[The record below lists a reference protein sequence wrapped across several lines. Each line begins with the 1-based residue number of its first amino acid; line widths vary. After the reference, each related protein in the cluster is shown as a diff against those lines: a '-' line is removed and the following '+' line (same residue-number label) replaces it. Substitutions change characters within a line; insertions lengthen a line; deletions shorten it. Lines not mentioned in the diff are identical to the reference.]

1 MEPTIVPILSN
12 EKAITIDYNLWG
24 SYIAQDLLK
33 NLPSSTYVLITDTN
47 LYDLYVPSFEKAF
60 NDVASSIKAESRL
73 LTYTIPPGETSKSR
87 TTKAEVEDWMLSEER
102 DPPLDT
108 KSVLLALGGGVI
120 GDMIGFVAATFK
132 RGIRFVQIPTS
143 LLAMVDSSIGGK
155 TAIDTP
161 AGKNLIGAFW
171 QPSKIYIDLNFLNT
185 LPTREFING
194 LAEVIKTAAISTT
207 AMSKTNE
214 SKGEYET
221 MKYKFEALEANVNV
235 LMAAI
240 KTKPEAND
248 HRLSRVR
255 EKLKDIVLGSVQV
268 KAHVVSADEREGGLR
283 NLLNFGHSIG
293 HGIEGLL
300 TPDILHGEC
309 VAIGMV
315 LEAELA
321 LHLGVL
327 SREAVA
333 RLRNCLAKY
342 ELPTSLKD
350 AVVRE
355 RSGHKHCSM
364 DQILSVMAV
373 DKKNQGKKKRIVLL
387 RGIGF
392 VHEQQ
397 ATVVA
402 DRDIRNVLSS
412 SVRILPSIPH
422 GVKVSCT
429 PPGSKSIS
437 NRALVL
443 AALGN
448 GECRI
453 RNLLHSVDT
462 EVMIEALKI
471 MKCASFSSGEDSKGK
486 YLLVT
491 GNGGNLQASEK
502 DLYIEN
508 AGTAA
513 RFLATVALLA
523 KPNLQSYSILT
534 GNKRMNEGRPIK
546 DLVDA
551 LRANGSSIECT
562 GKDGHLP
569 LKIEAAEGMEGGDI
583 VLDASFSSQYVSSIL
598 MAAPYAKKPV
608 TLRLTGGPPI
618 SQLYIDMTTAMMR
631 KFGVDVTKSTIEEHA
646 YHIPQATY
654 RNPPDYEVES
664 DASSATYPLALA
676 AINGI
681 TCIVPNVGY
690 GSLQGDAQFAVKVLK
705 QMGCSVDQTESST
718 TVTGPPKGTLKPIP
732 SIDMET
738 MTDAFLT
745 ASILAAVAQGSTG
758 KSTTKITGIKN
769 QHKKECDRI
778 EAMEKELSKFG
789 VTCRGFEDGI
799 EIDGIN
805 HAELQEPAGGV
816 HCYDD
821 HRVAMSNSVLATV
834 APNGA
839 IINEKDCVGKTWPG
853 WWDTMRLSFNVE
865 TEGVD
870 VESES
875 KGKSLNSEACRK
887 SVYLIGM
894 RGAGKTTTGKWVAD
908 LLDLSFVDLD
918 SQLELEAKQTIPE
931 IIEESG
937 WEGFRGQETAILKKT
952 MIETPLDNVFAC
964 GGGIVET
971 PEARKVLIDYHK
983 SGGLVI
989 LVQRNIADV
998 MAYLQLDKSRPAYVD
1013 DMKSVWERRKDWYVQ
1028 CSNYQH
1034 YSQKAPTDSLVRASK
1049 DLERFVSTITGKR
1062 RSLEK
1067 IKTKN
1072 QSFFVSLTVPDIAAA
1087 LDFLPEVVVG
1097 SDAVELR
1104 VDLLEDPQNP
1114 NAPPSVEYV
1123 ANQLA
1128 ILHGSTSLPVIFTIR
1143 TQSQGGK
1150 FPDNAPLELVASIYQ
1165 LALRMGV
1172 GYLDLEIQFPD
1183 PLLRQIS
1190 RAKGHTKIIA
1200 SHHDPKNTLSWE
1212 KGSWM
1217 QFYNKALLYGD
1228 IVKLVGIATSQEDNL
1243 QLLQFK
1249 KSAESLNETPLIA
1262 INMGLDGQLSRIQNG
1277 FLTPVSH
1284 PALPFKAAP
1293 GQLSAAEIRSALVL
1307 HGVIKPMQYYLFGSP
1322 IAQSKSPAMHNTL
1335 FKATGLPHTYSLFET
1350 SEAADLE
1357 KILKSDSF
1365 GGASVTIPLKLDIVP
1380 YLDSVSDDAK
1390 LIGAVNTII
1399 ADPSIP
1405 STKNQGGYHLTGRNT
1420 DWQGMTRVLLAAG
1433 AQPSGEQ
1440 SGLVIGGG
1448 GTARAAIYALHAMG
1462 YTPVYVLGRSESKIR
1477 ELVSSFPQDYNL
1489 EILHPSEQP
1498 LKMTS
1503 VPTTAI
1509 STIPADTPLDPD
1521 IRRFLGHW
1529 ILGVNDGE
1537 LRVKSDAS
1545 QGGRVTVKQVLLEMA
1560 YKPAVTD
1567 MMRMA
1572 GGGGWTTVPGL
1583 EVLAGQGWYQFEA
1596 WTGIEPLYEM
1606 LREACG
1612 LEKLA

>member
-1 MEPTIVPILSN
+1 MLKLS
-12 EKAITIDYNLWG
+12 
-24 SYIAQDLLK
+24 Q
-33 NLPSSTYVLITDTN
+33 
-47 LYDLYVPSFEKAF
+47 
-60 NDVASSIKAESRL
+60 
-73 LTYTIPPGETSKSR
+73 
-87 TTKAEVEDWMLSEER
+87 
-102 DPPLDT
+102 
-108 KSVLLALGGGVI
+108 
-120 GDMIGFVAATFK
+120 
-132 RGIRFVQIPTS
+132 
-143 LLAMVDSSIGGK
+143 
-155 TAIDTP
+155 
-161 AGKNLIGAFW
+161 
-171 QPSKIYIDLNFLNT
+171 
-185 LPTREFING
+185 
-194 LAEVIKTAAISTT
+194 TAAISTT

-221 MKYKFEALEANVNV
+221 MKSKFEALEANVNV

-240 KTKPEAND
+240 KTTPEAGD
-248 HRLSRVR
+248 DRLSSVR

-300 TPDILHGEC
+300 TPEILHGEC

-333 RLRNCLAKY
+333 RLKNCLANY
-342 ELPTSLKD
+342 GLPTSLKD
-350 AVVRE
+350 AIVQK
-355 RSGHKHCSM
+355 RSGNKHCSV
-364 DQILSVMAV
+364 DRILSVMAV

-387 RGIGF
+387 SGIGF

-402 DRDIRNVLSS
+402 DRDIRDVLST
-412 SVRILPSIPH
+412 SVRILPSIPK
-422 GVKVSCT
+422 GLKVSCT

-443 AALGN
+443 AALGK
-448 GECRI
+448 GECRL

-462 EVMIEALKI
+462 EVMIGALKT
-471 MKCASFSSGEDSKGK
+471 MNCASFSSGKDSEGEF
-486 YLLVT
+486 LLVT
-491 GNGGNLQASEK
+491 GNGGDLQASEK

-513 RFLATVALLA
+513 RFLATVAILA
-523 KPNLQSYSILT
+523 KPNRQAYSILT

-551 LRANGSSIECT
+551 LRVNGSSIECK

-569 LKIEAAEGMEGGDI
+569 LKIKAAEGMEGGVI
-583 VLDASFSSQYVSSIL
+583 ELDASFSSQYVSSIL
-598 MAAPYAKKPV
+598 MAAPYAKKSV

-631 KFGVDVTKSTIEEHA
+631 KFGVDVKKSTTEEHT

-654 RNPPDYEVES
+654 QNPPDYEVES

-681 TCIVPNVGY
+681 TCVVPNVGY

-705 QMGCSVDQTESST
+705 QMGCTVDQTESST
-718 TVTGPPKGTLKPIP
+718 TVTGPPKGSLKPIP

-745 ASILAAVAQGSTG
+745 ASVLAAVAQDKTG
-758 KSTTKITGIKN
+758 KSTTRITGIKN

-778 EAMEKELSKFG
+778 EAMEKELAKFG

-805 HAELQEPAGGV
+805 YAELQEPAGGV

-834 APNGA
+834 SPKGA
-839 IINEKDCVGKTWPG
+839 VITEKECVGKTWPG
-853 WWDTMRLSFNVE
+853 WWDTLRLSFKVE

-870 VESES
+870 MESQSGDNLQYPET
-875 KGKSLNSEACRK
+875 GRK

-908 LLDLSFVDLD
+908 LLDLSFIDLD
-918 SQLELEAKQTIPE
+918 SHLELEAKQTIPE
-931 IIEESG
+931 MIKEAG
-937 WEGFRGQETAILKKT
+937 WEGFRGQEIAILKK
-952 MIETPLDNVFAC
+952 MMREKPVDHVFAC

-971 PEARKVLIDYHK
+971 AEARKLLIDFHK
-983 SGGLVI
+983 SGGVVI
-989 LVQRNIADV
+989 LVQRNIEDV
-998 MAYLQLDKSRPAYVD
+998 IAFLQLDKSRPAYFD
-1013 DMKSVWERRKDWYVQ
+1013 DMRSVWERRKDWYVQ

-1034 YSQKAPTDSLVRASK
+1034 YSQKAPTDSLARASK
-1049 DLERFVSTITGKR
+1049 DLERFLGTITGKR
-1062 RSLEK
+1062 RSLEN
-1067 IKTKN
+1067 IKTKD

-1114 NAPPSVEYV
+1114 NAPPSVDYV

-1150 FPDNAPLELVASIYQ
+1150 FPDNAPLELVASIYH

-1172 GYLDLEIQFPD
+1172 EFLDLEIQFPD
-1183 PLLRQIS
+1183 SLLRQIS
-1190 RAKGHTKIIA
+1190 GAKGHTKILA

-1212 KGSWM
+1212 NGSWM

-1228 IVKLVGIATSQEDNL
+1228 IVKLVGVATSQEDNL

-1249 KSAESLNETPLIA
+1249 KSAASGHETPLIA
-1262 INMGLDGQLSRIQNG
+1262 INMGLNGQLSRIQND

-1307 HGVIKPMQYYLFGSP
+1307 HGAIKPMQYYLFGSP

-1335 FKATGLPHTYSLFET
+1335 FKASGLPHTYSLFET
-1350 SEAADLE
+1350 SKAADLE
-1357 KILKSDSF
+1357 KILQSDSF
-1365 GGASVTIPLKLDIVP
+1365 GGASVTIPLKVDTMP
-1380 YLDSVSDDAK
+1380 YLDTISDDAK

-1399 ADPSIP
+1399 ADPSDP
-1405 STKNQGGYHLTGRNT
+1405 STKNKGGHHLTGRNT
-1420 DWQGMTRVLLAAG
+1420 DWQGMTRVLLNAG
-1433 AQPSGEQ
+1433 AQPSDQQ

-1462 YTPVYVLGRSESKIR
+1462 YTPVYVLGRSKSKIQ
-1477 ELVSSFPQDYNL
+1477 ELISSFPQDCNL

-1509 STIPADTPLDPD
+1509 STIPADKPIDAD
-1521 IRRFLGHW
+1521 IKKFLGHW
-1529 ILGVNDGE
+1529 LFGVNKGE
-1537 LRVKSDAS
+1537 LKVESDGS
-1545 QGGRVTVKQVLLEMA
+1545 QGGKMTVKQILLEMA

-1567 MMRMA
+1567 MMEMA
-1572 GGGGWTTVPGL
+1572 AGGGWTTIPGL

-1612 LEKLA
+1612 LEKLT

>member
-1 MEPTIVPILSN
+1 
-12 EKAITIDYNLWG
+12 
-24 SYIAQDLLK
+24 
-33 NLPSSTYVLITDTN
+33 
-47 LYDLYVPSFEKAF
+47 
-60 NDVASSIKAESRL
+60 
-73 LTYTIPPGETSKSR
+73 
-87 TTKAEVEDWMLSEER
+87 
-102 DPPLDT
+102 
-108 KSVLLALGGGVI
+108 
-120 GDMIGFVAATFK
+120 
-132 RGIRFVQIPTS
+132 
-143 LLAMVDSSIGGK
+143 
-155 TAIDTP
+155 
-161 AGKNLIGAFW
+161 
-171 QPSKIYIDLNFLNT
+171 
-185 LPTREFING
+185 
-194 LAEVIKTAAISTT
+194 
-207 AMSKTNE
+207 MSKTNE

-221 MKYKFEALEANVNV
+221 MKCKFEALEANVNILV
-235 LMAAI
+235 AAI
-240 KTKPEAND
+240 KSTPEVGD
-248 HRLSRVR
+248 DRLSNVR
-255 EKLKDIVLGSVQV
+255 KILKDIVLGSVQV

-321 LHLGVL
+321 LHLGIL
-327 SREAVA
+327 SREDVA
-333 RLRNCLAKY
+333 RLRNCLANY
-342 ELPTSLKD
+342 GLPTSLKD
-350 AVVRE
+350 SLVRE
-355 RSGHKHCSM
+355 RSGHKHCSV
-364 DQILSVMAV
+364 DRILSVMSV

-402 DRDIRNVLSS
+402 DRDIRDVLST
-412 SVRILPSIPH
+412 SVRVLPSIPK
-422 GVKVSCT
+422 GLKVSCT

-443 AALGN
+443 AALGK

-462 EVMIEALKI
+462 EVMIGALKT
-471 MKCASFSSGEDSKGK
+471 MKCASFSSGKDSKGE
-486 YLLVT
+486 YLLVI
-491 GNGGNLQASEK
+491 GNGGNLRASDKE
-502 DLYIEN
+502 LYIEN

-523 KPNLQSYSILT
+523 KPDTQAYSILT

-551 LRANGSSIECT
+551 LRANGSRIECT
-562 GKDGHLP
+562 AKDGHLP

-583 VLDASFSSQYVSSIL
+583 ELDASFSSQYVSSIL
-598 MAAPYAKKPV
+598 MAAPYAKTPV

-631 KFGVDVTKSTIEEHA
+631 KFGVDVTKITTGEHT
-646 YHIPQATY
+646 YHIPQASY

-664 DASSATYPLALA
+664 DASAATYPLALA

-705 QMGCSVDQTESST
+705 QMGCTVNQTESST

-745 ASILAAVAQGSTG
+745 ASILAAVAQDGTS

-778 EAMEKELSKFG
+778 EAMEKELAKFG

-805 HAELQEPAGGV
+805 HAKLQEPAGGV

-834 APNGA
+834 APHGA
-839 IINEKDCVGKTWPG
+839 VITEKECVGKTWPG
-853 WWDTMRLSFNVE
+853 WWDTLRLSFHVE
-865 TEGVD
+865 MEGVD
-870 VESES
+870 MESLS
-875 KGKSLNSEACRK
+875 RGKSLDTEAGRK
-887 SVYLIGM
+887 SIYLIGM

-908 LLDLSFVDLD
+908 LLDSSFVDLD
-918 SQLELEAKQTIPE
+918 SQLEVEAKQTIPE
-931 IIEESG
+931 VIKQSG
-937 WEGFRGQETAILKKT
+937 WEGFRKQEMAILKKT
-952 MIETPLDNVFAC
+952 MKEKPMDHVFAC

-971 PEARKVLIDYHK
+971 PEARKLLIDFHK

-989 LVQRNIADV
+989 LVERNIEDV
-998 MAYLQLDKSRPAYVD
+998 IAYLQLDKSRPAYVD
-1013 DMKSVWERRKDWYVQ
+1013 DMRSVWKRRKDWYVQ

-1034 YSQKAPTDSLVRASK
+1034 YSQKAPTDSLARSSR
-1049 DLERFVSTITGKR
+1049 DLERFIGTITGKR

-1067 IKTKN
+1067 IRTKD

-1087 LDFLPEVVVG
+1087 IDLLPEVVVG

-1150 FPDNAPLELVASIYQ
+1150 LPDNAPLELVASIYH

-1172 GYLDLEIQFPD
+1172 EFLDLEIQFAE
-1183 PLLRQIS
+1183 PLLRQVS
-1190 RAKGHTKIIA
+1190 GAKGHTKIIA
-1200 SHHDPKNTLSWE
+1200 SHHDPKNALSWE
-1212 KGSWM
+1212 NGSWM

-1228 IVKLVGIATSQEDNL
+1228 IVKLVGVATSQEDNL

-1249 KSAESLNETPLIA
+1249 KSVASQHETPLIA
-1262 INMGLDGQLSRIQNG
+1262 INMGVDGQLSRIQND

-1293 GQLSAAEIRSALVL
+1293 GQLSAAEIRSALAL
-1307 HGVIKPMQYYLFGSP
+1307 HGAIKPMQYYLFGSP
-1322 IAQSKSPAMHNTL
+1322 ITQSKSPAMHNAL
-1335 FKATGLPHTYSLFET
+1335 FRATGLPHNYSLFET
-1350 SEAADLE
+1350 SKATDLE
-1357 KILKSDSF
+1357 RILQSNSF
-1365 GGASVTIPLKLDIVP
+1365 GGASVTIPLKLEIMSH
-1380 YLDSVSDDAK
+1380 LDSISDDAN

-1399 ADPSIP
+1399 ADPSTR
-1405 STKNQGGYHLTGRNT
+1405 STKNKRGHHLTGRNT
-1420 DWQGMTRVLLAAG
+1420 DWRGMTRVLSNAG
-1433 AQPSGEQ
+1433 AQPTDQQ
-1440 SGLVIGGG
+1440 SALVIGGG
-1448 GTARAAIYALHAMG
+1448 GTARAAIYALHAMR
-1462 YTPVYVLGRSESKIR
+1462 YTPIYVLGRSESKIQG
-1477 ELVSSFPQDYNL
+1477 LVSSFPDDYKL

-1498 LKMTS
+1498 QNLTS
-1503 VPTTAI
+1503 VPSAAV
-1509 STIPADTPLDPD
+1509 STIPADKPIDPD
-1521 IRRFLGHW
+1521 VKKFLDHW
-1529 ILGVNDGE
+1529 LFGAKNDGE
-1537 LRVKSDAS
+1537 LLEVESEGS
-1545 QGGRVTVKQVLLEMA
+1545 QSGKLPLKRILLEMA
-1560 YKPAVTD
+1560 YKPAVTE
-1567 MMRMA
+1567 MMEMA
-1572 GGGGWTTVPGL
+1572 RGGGWRTISGL

-1596 WTGIEPLYEM
+1596 WMGIEPLYEM
-1606 LREACG
+1606 VREACG
-1612 LEKLA
+1612 LEKLT

>member
-1 MEPTIVPILSN
+1 MFSL
-12 EKAITIDYNLWG
+12 
-24 SYIAQDLLK
+24 IAFQ
-33 NLPSSTYVLITDTN
+33 
-47 LYDLYVPSFEKAF
+47 
-60 NDVASSIKAESRL
+60 
-73 LTYTIPPGETSKSR
+73 
-87 TTKAEVEDWMLSEER
+87 
-102 DPPLDT
+102 
-108 KSVLLALGGGVI
+108 
-120 GDMIGFVAATFK
+120 
-132 RGIRFVQIPTS
+132 
-143 LLAMVDSSIGGK
+143 
-155 TAIDTP
+155 
-161 AGKNLIGAFW
+161 
-171 QPSKIYIDLNFLNT
+171 
-185 LPTREFING
+185 
-194 LAEVIKTAAISTT
+194 TAAISTT
-207 AMSKTNE
+207 AMSETNE

-221 MKYKFEALEANVNV
+221 MRYKFEALESNVDV

-240 KTKPEAND
+240 KSDPEVND
-248 HRLSRVR
+248 DRLSNIR

-327 SREAVA
+327 GREAVV
-333 RLRNCLAKY
+333 RLRNCLASY
-342 ELPTSLKD
+342 GLPTSLKD

-355 RSGHKHCSM
+355 RSGHKHCSV

-402 DRDIRNVLSS
+402 DRDIRAVLSPS
-412 SVRILPSIPH
+412 FRILPSMPR
-422 GVKVSCT
+422 GMEVSCT

-443 AALGN
+443 AALGK
-448 GECRI
+448 GECRL

-462 EVMIEALKI
+462 EVMIEALKT
-471 MKCASFSSGEDSKGK
+471 MRCASFSSGNDSKGE

-513 RFLATVALLA
+513 RFLATVAILA
-523 KPNLQSYSILT
+523 KPDLRAYSVLT

-546 DLVDA
+546 DLVHA

-562 GKDGHLP
+562 AKDGHLP
-569 LKIEAAEGMEGGDI
+569 LRIKAAEGMEGGDI
-583 VLDASFSSQYVSSIL
+583 DLDASFSSQYVSSIL

-631 KFGVDVTKSTIEEHA
+631 KFGVEVRKSMTEEHA

-654 RNPPDYEVES
+654 QNPPEYEVES

-681 TCIVPNVGY
+681 TCTVPNIGY

-705 QMGCSVDQTESST
+705 EMGCSVDQTEFST
-718 TVTGPPKGTLKPIP
+718 SVTGPPKGTLKPIP

-745 ASILAAVAQGSTG
+745 ASVLAAVAQDNNGN
-758 KSTTKITGIKN
+758 STTKITGIKN

-778 EAMEKELSKFG
+778 EAMEKELAKFG

-799 EIDGIN
+799 EIDGIDY
-805 HAELQEPAGGV
+805 AQLEEPAGGI

-834 APNGA
+834 TPQGA
-839 IINEKDCVGKTWPG
+839 IITEKECVGKTWPG
-853 WWDTMRLSFNVE
+853 WWDTLRLSFKVGI
-865 TEGVD
+865 EGVD
-870 VESES
+870 VEDQP
-875 KGKSLNSEACRK
+875 KGKSLYSKPGRK
-887 SVYLIGM
+887 SIYLIGM
-894 RGAGKTTTGKWVAD
+894 RGAGKTTTGKWIAD
-908 LLDLSFVDLD
+908 LLDLSFIDLD
-918 SQLELEAKQTIPE
+918 THLELEAKQTIPE
-931 IIEESG
+931 MIKEKG
-937 WEGFRGQETAILKKT
+937 WDGFRENEVAILKK
-952 MIETPLDNVFAC
+952 MMKERPVDHVFAC

-971 PEARKVLIDYHK
+971 PEARQILLKHHQ
-983 SGGLVI
+983 SEGLVV
-989 LVQRNIADV
+989 LVQRNIEDV
-998 MAYLQLDKSRPAYVD
+998 IAYLQLDKSRPAYVD
-1013 DMKSVWERRKDWYVQ
+1013 DMRSVWERRKDWYAQ

-1034 YSQKAPTDSLVRASK
+1034 YSQKAPTDSLAKASK
-1049 DLERFVSTITGKR
+1049 DLERFLCTITGKG

-1067 IKTKN
+1067 IKSKD
-1072 QSFFVSLTVPDIAAA
+1072 QSFFVSLTVPDVAAA
-1087 LDFLPEVVVG
+1087 LDVLPEVVVG

-1104 VDLLEDPQNP
+1104 VDLLEDPNNP

-1143 TQSQGGK
+1143 TQGQGGK
-1150 FPDNAPLELVASIYQ
+1150 FPDNAPQELIASIYR

-1172 GYLDLEIQFPD
+1172 EYLDLEVHFPD
-1183 PLLRQIS
+1183 PLLQQIS
-1190 RAKGHTKIIA
+1190 RAKGQTKIIA
-1200 SHHDPKNTLSWE
+1200 SHHDPNNTLSWE
-1212 KGSWM
+1212 NGSWTP
-1217 QFYNKALLYGD
+1217 YYKKALVYGD
-1228 IVKLVGIATSQEDNL
+1228 IVKLVGVATSQEDNL

-1249 KSAESLNETPLIA
+1249 KSAAAAHETPLIA

-1307 HGVIKPMQYYLFGSP
+1307 HGAIKPRQYHLFGTP
-1322 IAQSKSPAMHNTL
+1322 IAHSKSPAMHNAL
-1335 FKATGLPHTYSLFET
+1335 FKATGLPHTFSLFET
-1350 SEAADLE
+1350 SKATDLAR
-1357 KILKSDSF
+1357 ILQSESF
-1365 GGASVTIPLKLDIVP
+1365 GGASVTIPLKLDIMP
-1380 YLDSVSDDAK
+1380 FLDAITDDAGV
-1390 LIGAVNTII
+1390 IGAVNTII
-1399 ADPSIP
+1399 ADPTIP
-1405 STKNQGGYHLTGRNT
+1405 STKNPGGPHLTGRNT
-1420 DWQGMTRVLLAAG
+1420 DWQGMTRVLLNAG
-1433 AQPSGEQ
+1433 AQPSDQQ

-1462 YTPVYVLGRSESKIR
+1462 YTPVYVLGRSKPKIQQ
-1477 ELVSSFPQDYNL
+1477 LVSTFPEDYNL
-1489 EILHPSEQP
+1489 EILDPSEQP
-1498 LKMTS
+1498 LKMTT
-1503 VPTTAI
+1503 VPSTAI
-1509 STIPADTPLDPD
+1509 STIPADKPTDADLGK
-1521 IRRFLGHW
+1521 FLSHW
-1529 ILGVNDGE
+1529 LFGVNNGE
-1537 LRVKSDAS
+1537 LDVKSEGS
-1545 QGGRVTVKQVLLEMA
+1545 RGGEMTVRQILLEMA

-1567 MMRMA
+1567 MMKMA
-1572 GGGGWTTVPGL
+1572 GKAGWTTIAGL

-1596 WTGIEPLYEM
+1596 WTGIEPHFEM
-1606 LREACG
+1606 MRLTCG
-1612 LEKLA
+1612 LEKSR

>member
-1 MEPTIVPILSN
+1 
-12 EKAITIDYNLWG
+12 
-24 SYIAQDLLK
+24 
-33 NLPSSTYVLITDTN
+33 
-47 LYDLYVPSFEKAF
+47 
-60 NDVASSIKAESRL
+60 
-73 LTYTIPPGETSKSR
+73 
-87 TTKAEVEDWMLSEER
+87 
-102 DPPLDT
+102 
-108 KSVLLALGGGVI
+108 
-120 GDMIGFVAATFK
+120 
-132 RGIRFVQIPTS
+132 
-143 LLAMVDSSIGGK
+143 
-155 TAIDTP
+155 
-161 AGKNLIGAFW
+161 
-171 QPSKIYIDLNFLNT
+171 
-185 LPTREFING
+185 
-194 LAEVIKTAAISTT
+194 
-207 AMSKTNE
+207 MSKTNE

-240 KTKPEAND
+240 KTNPEAND
-248 HRLSRVR
+248 HRLSKVR
-255 EKLKDIVLGSVQV
+255 EILKDIVLGSVQV

-300 TPDILHGEC
+300 TPEILHGEC

-321 LHLGVL
+321 MHLGVL
-327 SREAVA
+327 SREDVA
-333 RLRNCLAKY
+333 RLRKCLANY
-342 ELPTSLKD
+342 GLPTSLKD
-350 AVVRE
+350 PIVRE
-355 RSGHKHCSM
+355 RSGHKRCSV

-387 RGIGF
+387 SGIGF

-402 DRDIRNVLSS
+402 DRDIRDVLSP
-412 SVRILPSIPH
+412 SVKILPSIPK
-422 GVKVSCT
+422 GMKVSCT

-443 AALGN
+443 AALGR

-462 EVMIEALKI
+462 EVMIEALKTVN
-471 MKCASFSSGEDSKGK
+471 CASFSSGKDSKGK

-513 RFLATVALLA
+513 RFLATVAILA
-523 KPNLQSYSILT
+523 KPDSQEYSVLT

-569 LKIEAAEGMEGGDI
+569 LKIKAAEGMEGGDI
-583 VLDASFSSQYVSSIL
+583 ELDASFSSQYVSSIL

-631 KFGVDVTKSTIEEHA
+631 KFGVDVTKSATEEHT
-646 YHIPQATY
+646 YHIPRATY
-654 RNPPDYEVES
+654 QNPPDYEVES

-705 QMGCSVDQTESST
+705 RMGCTVDQTESST

-745 ASILAAVAQGSTG
+745 ASVLAAVAHDSTDE
-758 KSTTKITGIKN
+758 STTKITGIKN

-778 EAMEKELSKFG
+778 EAMEKELAKFG
-789 VTCRGFEDGI
+789 VTCRGSEDGI
-799 EIDGIN
+799 EIDGIDY
-805 HAELQEPAGGV
+805 AKLEEPAGGI

-834 APNGA
+834 TPHGA
-839 IINEKDCVGKTWPG
+839 IINEKECVGKTWPG
-853 WWDTMRLSFNVE
+853 WWDTLRLSFNVE
-865 TEGVD
+865 MEGVE
-870 VESES
+870 VENES
-875 KGKSLNSEACRK
+875 RGKSQYLGTSRR
-887 SVYLIGM
+887 SIYLIGM
-894 RGAGKTTTGKWVAD
+894 RGAGKTTTGKLVAD

-918 SQLELEAKQTIPE
+918 SLLESEAKQTIPD
-931 IIEESG
+931 IIKESG
-937 WEGFRGQETAILKKT
+937 WEEFRRREVAILNKT
-952 MIETPLDNVFAC
+952 TKEKPINHVFAC
-964 GGGIVET
+964 GGGIVEI
-971 PEARKVLIDYHK
+971 PEARKILIDFHK
-983 SGGLVI
+983 SGGIVL
-989 LVQRNIADV
+989 LVQRNIEDV
-998 MAYLQLDKSRPAYVD
+998 IAYLQLDKSRPAYVD
-1013 DMKSVWERRKDWYVQ
+1013 DMRSVWERRKDWYAQ

-1034 YSQKAPTDSLVRASK
+1034 YSQKAPTNALARASK
-1049 DLERFVSTITGKR
+1049 DLERFIGTITGKR
-1062 RSLEK
+1062 GSFEK
-1067 IKTKN
+1067 IKTKD

-1114 NAPPSVEYV
+1114 NAPPSAEYV
-1123 ANQLA
+1123 TNQLA

-1143 TQSQGGK
+1143 TQSQGGM
-1150 FPDNAPLELVASIYQ
+1150 FPDNAPLELVASMYH

-1172 GYLDLEIQFPD
+1172 EFLDLEIQFPE
-1183 PLLRQIS
+1183 PLLLQIVG
-1190 RAKGHTKIIA
+1190 AKGHTKIIA
-1200 SHHDPKNTLSWE
+1200 SHHDPRNTLSWGD
-1212 KGSWM
+1212 GSWM
-1217 QFYNKALLYGD
+1217 PFYNKALLYGD
-1228 IVKLVGIATSQEDNL
+1228 IIKLVGVATSQEDNL

-1249 KSAESLNETPLIA
+1249 RSVEIRHETPMIA
-1262 INMGLDGQLSRIQNG
+1262 VNMGLDGQLSRIQNG

-1284 PALPFKAAP
+1284 PALPLKAAP
-1293 GQLSAAEIRSALVL
+1293 GQLSAAEIRSALAL
-1307 HGVIKPMQYYLFGSP
+1307 HGAIKPMQYYLFGSP
-1322 IAQSKSPAMHNTL
+1322 IAQSRSPAMHNML
-1335 FKATGLPHTYSLFET
+1335 FKATGLPHTYSLFESST
-1350 SEAADLE
+1350 ATNLE
-1357 KILKSDSF
+1357 KILRSDSF
-1365 GGASVTIPLKLDIVP
+1365 GGASVTIPLKLDIMP
-1380 YLDSVSDDAK
+1380 YLDSISEDAK

-1399 ADPSIP
+1399 ANSAIS
-1405 STKNQGGYHLTGRNT
+1405 STQNQGGHHLTGRNT
-1420 DWQGMTRVLLAAG
+1420 DWQGMTRVLLNAG
-1433 AQPSGEQ
+1433 AQPSDQQ

-1448 GTARAAIYALHAMG
+1448 GTARAAVYALRSMG
-1462 YTPVYVLGRSESKIR
+1462 YTPIYVLGRSKPKIQ
-1477 ELVSSFPQDYNL
+1477 EMVSSFPTEYNL
-1489 EILHPSEQP
+1489 KMLHSSEQP
-1498 LKMTS
+1498 LNMTT
-1503 VPTTAI
+1503 VPSAAI
-1509 STIPADTPLDPD
+1509 STIPADKPMDPS
-1521 IRRFLGHW
+1521 IKTFLSHW
-1529 ILGVNDGE
+1529 LFGVNDGVSKVQGE
-1537 LRVKSDAS
+1537 GSH
-1545 QGGRVTVKQVLLEMA
+1545 QGGGGMLTAKRILLEMA

-1567 MMRMA
+1567 MMEMA
-1572 GGGGWTTVPGL
+1572 GGAGWTTVAGL

-1612 LEKLA
+1612 LERSS

>member
-1 MEPTIVPILSN
+1 MIFSFM
-12 EKAITIDYNLWG
+12 
-24 SYIAQDLLK
+24 
-33 NLPSSTYVLITDTN
+33 LII
-47 LYDLYVPSFEKAF
+47 S
-60 NDVASSIKAESRL
+60 
-73 LTYTIPPGETSKSR
+73 
-87 TTKAEVEDWMLSEER
+87 
-102 DPPLDT
+102 
-108 KSVLLALGGGVI
+108 
-120 GDMIGFVAATFK
+120 
-132 RGIRFVQIPTS
+132 Q
-143 LLAMVDSSIGGK
+143 
-155 TAIDTP
+155 
-161 AGKNLIGAFW
+161 
-171 QPSKIYIDLNFLNT
+171 
-185 LPTREFING
+185 
-194 LAEVIKTAAISTT
+194 TAAISTT

-221 MKYKFEALEANVNV
+221 MKNKFEALEANVNV
-235 LMAAI
+235 IMAAI

-248 HRLSRVR
+248 HRLSKVR
-255 EKLKDIVLGSVQV
+255 DILKDIVLGSVQV

-300 TPDILHGEC
+300 TPDVLHGEC

-333 RLRNCLAKY
+333 RLRNCLANY
-342 ELPTSLKD
+342 GLPTSLKD

-355 RSGHKHCSM
+355 RSGHKHCSV

-387 RGIGF
+387 RGVGF
-392 VHEQQ
+392 VYEQQ

-402 DRDIRNVLSS
+402 DRDLRDVLSP
-412 SVRILPSIPH
+412 SVRILPSIH
-422 GVKVSCT
+422 KDIKVSCT

-443 AALGN
+443 AALGK

-462 EVMIEALKI
+462 EVMIKALKT
-471 MKCASFSSGEDSKGK
+471 MNCASFSSGKDGKGE

-513 RFLATVALLA
+513 RFLATVAILA
-523 KPNLQSYSILT
+523 KPNPRAYSILT
-534 GNKRMNEGRPIK
+534 GNKRMNDGRPIK
-546 DLVDA
+546 DLVEA

-583 VLDASFSSQYVSSIL
+583 ELDASFSSQYVSSIL
-598 MAAPYAKKPV
+598 MASPYAKKPV

-618 SQLYIDMTTAMMR
+618 SQLYIDMTTNMMR
-631 KFGVDVTKSTIEEHA
+631 KFGVGVTKSTTEEHA
-646 YHIPQATY
+646 YRIPQATY
-654 RNPPDYEVES
+654 QNPREYEVES
-664 DASSATYPLALA
+664 DASSATYPLAIA
-676 AINGI
+676 AINGT
-681 TCIVPNVGY
+681 TCVVPNI
-690 GSLQGDAQFAVKVLK
+690 GSDSMQGDAQFAVRVLQ
-705 QMGCSVDQTESST
+705 QMGCSVNQTESST

-732 SIDMET
+732 AIDMET

-745 ASILAAVAQGSTG
+745 ASVLAAVAQDSKG
-758 KSTTKITGIKN
+758 KSTTKITGIQN

-778 EAMEKELSKFG
+778 EAMEKELAKFG
-789 VTCRGFEDGI
+789 VNCRGFEDGI
-799 EIDGIN
+799 EIDGMN
-805 HAELQEPAGGV
+805 YAELQDPIDGI

-821 HRVAMSNSVLATV
+821 HRVAMSNSVLAIV
-834 APNGA
+834 APHGA
-839 IINEKDCVGKTWPG
+839 VITERECVGKTWPG
-853 WWDTMRLSFNVE
+853 WWDTLRLSFNVKM
-865 TEGVD
+865 EGVD
-870 VESES
+870 VESQLG
-875 KGKSLNSEACRK
+875 GKSPCLEAGRK
-887 SVYLIGM
+887 SIYLIGM
-894 RGAGKTTTGKWVAD
+894 RGAGKTTTGKWVAG

-918 SQLELEAKQTIPE
+918 SQLEMEAKQTIPE
-931 IIEESG
+931 MIEESG
-937 WEGFRGQETAILKKT
+937 WEGFRGQETVILKRT
-952 MIETPLDNVFAC
+952 MREKPMDHVFAC

-971 PEARKVLIDYHK
+971 PEARNALIDYNK

-989 LVQRNIADV
+989 LVQRDV
-998 MAYLQLDKSRPAYVD
+998 EDVIAYLQLDKSRPAYVD
-1013 DMKSVWERRKDWYVQ
+1013 DMRSVWKRRKDWYVQ

-1034 YSQKAPTDSLVRASK
+1034 YSQKAPTDSLARASK
-1049 DLERFVSTITGKR
+1049 DLERFIGSITGKR

-1067 IKTKN
+1067 IKTKD
-1072 QSFFVSLTVPDIAAA
+1072 QSFFVSLTMPDINAA
-1087 LDFLPEVVVG
+1087 LDFLPGVVVG

-1104 VDLLEDPQNP
+1104 VDLLEDSHNP
-1114 NAPPSVEYV
+1114 NAPPSVEYI

-1150 FPDNAPLELVASIYQ
+1150 FPDNAPLELVASIYL

-1172 GYLDLEIQFPD
+1172 DFLDLEIQFPD

-1190 RAKGHTKIIA
+1190 AAKGHTKIIA
-1200 SHHDPKNTLSWE
+1200 SHHDPKNALSWE
-1212 KGSWM
+1212 NGSWM

-1228 IVKLVGIATSQEDNL
+1228 IVKLVGVATSQEDNF
-1243 QLLQFK
+1243 QLLKFK
-1249 KSAESLNETPLIA
+1249 KMAGSRHETPLIA
-1262 INMGLDGQLSRIQNG
+1262 INMGLDGQLSRIQNS

-1307 HGVIKPMQYYLFGSP
+1307 HGAIKPMQYYLFGSP
-1322 IAQSKSPAMHNTL
+1322 IAQSKSPAMHNAL

-1350 SEAADLE
+1350 TNAADLK
-1357 KILKSDSF
+1357 KILQSNSF
-1365 GGASVTIPLKLDIVP
+1365 GGASVTIPLKLDSMP
-1380 YLDSVSDDAK
+1380 YLDSVSDDAT

-1399 ADPSIP
+1399 ADPSMQ
-1405 STKNQGGYHLTGRNT
+1405 STKNQGGHHLTGRNT
-1420 DWQGMTRVLLAAG
+1420 DWQGMTRVLLNAG
-1433 AQPSGEQ
+1433 ARPSDQQ

-1462 YTPVYVLGRSESKIR
+1462 YTPIYVLGRSKSKIR
-1477 ELVSSFPQDYNL
+1477 ALISSFPADYNL

-1498 LKMTS
+1498 LKMTD
-1503 VPTTAI
+1503 VPTAAI
-1509 STIPADTPLDPD
+1509 STIPADKPIDPD
-1521 IRRFLGHW
+1521 IKNFLGHW
-1529 ILGVNDGE
+1529 VFGVNSGE
-1537 LRVKSDAS
+1537 LKVTSDAS
-1545 QGGRVTVKQVLLEMA
+1545 RGGNMTVKQILLEMA

-1567 MMRMA
+1567 MMEMA
-1572 GGGGWTTVPGL
+1572 GEGGWATIPGL

-1612 LEKLA
+1612 LEKLT

>member
-1 MEPTIVPILSN
+1 
-12 EKAITIDYNLWG
+12 
-24 SYIAQDLLK
+24 
-33 NLPSSTYVLITDTN
+33 
-47 LYDLYVPSFEKAF
+47 
-60 NDVASSIKAESRL
+60 
-73 LTYTIPPGETSKSR
+73 
-87 TTKAEVEDWMLSEER
+87 
-102 DPPLDT
+102 
-108 KSVLLALGGGVI
+108 
-120 GDMIGFVAATFK
+120 
-132 RGIRFVQIPTS
+132 
-143 LLAMVDSSIGGK
+143 
-155 TAIDTP
+155 
-161 AGKNLIGAFW
+161 
-171 QPSKIYIDLNFLNT
+171 
-185 LPTREFING
+185 
-194 LAEVIKTAAISTT
+194 
-207 AMSKTNE
+207 MSKTTE
-214 SKGEYET
+214 SKGEYEL
-221 MKYKFEALEANVNV
+221 MKYKFEALEANVNI

-240 KTKPEAND
+240 KSTPEVGD
-248 HRLSRVR
+248 DRLSNVR
-255 EKLKDIVLGSVQV
+255 EILKDIVLGSVQV

-309 VAIGMV
+309 VAVGMV

-327 SREAVA
+327 SRENVA
-333 RLRNCLAKY
+333 RLRNCLANY
-342 ELPTSLKD
+342 GLPTSLKD
-350 AVVRE
+350 TLIRE
-355 RSGHKHCSM
+355 RSGHKHCSV
-364 DQILSVMAV
+364 DRILSVMAV

-402 DRDIRNVLSS
+402 DRDIRDVLST
-412 SVRILPSIPH
+412 SVRILPSIPK
-422 GVKVSCT
+422 GLKVSCT

-437 NRALVL
+437 NRALIL
-443 AALGN
+443 AALGR

-462 EVMIEALKI
+462 EVMIRALKI
-471 MKCASFSSGEDSKGK
+471 MNCASFSSGKDSKGE

-491 GNGGNLQASEK
+491 GNGGNLRASEK
-502 DLYIEN
+502 ELYIEN

-513 RFLATVALLA
+513 RFLATIAILA
-523 KPNLQSYSILT
+523 KPDTQTYSLLT

-562 GKDGHLP
+562 AKDGHLP

-583 VLDASFSSQYVSSIL
+583 ELDASFSSQYVSSIL
-598 MAAPYAKKPV
+598 MAAPYAKKSV

-631 KFGVDVTKSTIEEHA
+631 NFGVNVTRSTTEEHT

-654 RNPPDYEVES
+654 ENPSEYEVES

-705 QMGCSVDQTESST
+705 RMGCTVNQTEYST

-745 ASILAAVAQGSTG
+745 ASVLAAVARDGAGQ
-758 KSTTKITGIKN
+758 STTKITGIKN

-778 EAMEKELSKFG
+778 EAMETELAKFG

-799 EIDGIN
+799 EIDGID
-805 HAELQEPAGGV
+805 HAELQKPAGGV
-816 HCYDD
+816 RCYDD

-834 APNGA
+834 APHGA
-839 IINEKDCVGKTWPG
+839 VITEKDCVGKTWPG
-853 WWDTMRLSFNVE
+853 WWDTLRLSFHVE
-865 TEGVD
+865 MEGVD
-870 VESES
+870 VESQS
-875 KGKSLNSEACRK
+875 RGKSRYAEAGRK
-887 SVYLIGM
+887 SIYLIGM

-908 LLDLSFVDLD
+908 LLGLSFVDLD

-931 IIEESG
+931 IIKESG
-937 WEGFRGQETAILKKT
+937 WEGFREQEIAILKRTIREKP
-952 MIETPLDNVFAC
+952 IGHVFAC

-971 PEARKVLIDYHK
+971 PEARKLLIDYHQ

-989 LVQRNIADV
+989 LVQRNIEDV
-998 MAYLQLDKSRPAYVD
+998 IEYLQLDKSRPAYVD
-1013 DMKSVWERRKDWYVQ
+1013 DMRSVWERRKDWYVQ

-1034 YSQKAPTDSLVRASK
+1034 FSQKAPQDSTVRASK
-1049 DLERFVSTITGKR
+1049 DLERFIGTITGKR
-1062 RSLEK
+1062 HSLEK
-1067 IKTKN
+1067 IKIRD

-1087 LDFLPEVVVG
+1087 LDFLPEVIVG

-1128 ILHGSTSLPVIFTIR
+1128 ILHDSTSLPVIFTIR

-1150 FPDNAPLELVASIYQ
+1150 FPDNAPVELVASIYH

-1172 GYLDLEIQFPD
+1172 EFLDLEIQFPD
-1183 PLLRQIS
+1183 PLLRQIF

-1200 SHHDPKNTLSWE
+1200 SHHDPKHTLSWAN
-1212 KGSWM
+1212 GSWM
-1217 QFYNKALLYGD
+1217 QFYNKAQSYGD
-1228 IVKLVGIATSQEDNL
+1228 IVKLVGVATSQDDNL
-1243 QLLQFK
+1243 ELLQFK
-1249 KSAESLNETPLIA
+1249 KSVESGHETPLIA

-1293 GQLSAAEIRSALVL
+1293 GQLSAAKIRSALAL
-1307 HGVIKPMQYYLFGSP
+1307 HGAIKPMQYYLFGAP

-1350 SEAADLE
+1350 SKAADLE
-1357 KILKSDSF
+1357 KILQSNSF
-1365 GGASVTIPLKLDIVP
+1365 GGASVTIPLKIDIMS
-1380 YLDSVSDDAK
+1380 YLDSISDDAR
-1390 LIGAVNTII
+1390 LIGAVNTIV

-1405 STKNQGGYHLTGRNT
+1405 SIKNKGGHHLTGRNT
-1420 DWQGMTRVLLAAG
+1420 DWQGMTRVLLNAG
-1433 AQPSGEQ
+1433 AQPSDQQ
-1440 SGLVIGGG
+1440 SGLVVGGG

-1462 YTPVYVLGRSESKIR
+1462 YTPIYILGRSKSKIQ
-1477 ELVSSFPQDYNL
+1477 ELISSFPEEYNL

-1498 LKMTS
+1498 LNMTS
-1503 VPTTAI
+1503 VPTAAI
-1509 STIPADTPLDPD
+1509 STIPADKPLDPNV
-1521 IRRFLGHW
+1521 RKFLDHW
-1529 ILGVNDGE
+1529 LFGVNNGD
-1537 LRVKSDAS
+1537 LKVKSIGS
-1545 QGGRVTVKQVLLEMA
+1545 QGGKMTVKQILLEMA

-1567 MMRMA
+1567 MMEMA
-1572 GGGGWTTVPGL
+1572 RGGGWTTISGL

-1612 LEKLA
+1612 LEKSA

>member
-1 MEPTIVPILSN
+1 M
-12 EKAITIDYNLWG
+12 
-24 SYIAQDLLK
+24 Q
-33 NLPSSTYVLITDTN
+33 
-47 LYDLYVPSFEKAF
+47 
-60 NDVASSIKAESRL
+60 
-73 LTYTIPPGETSKSR
+73 
-87 TTKAEVEDWMLSEER
+87 
-102 DPPLDT
+102 
-108 KSVLLALGGGVI
+108 
-120 GDMIGFVAATFK
+120 
-132 RGIRFVQIPTS
+132 S
-143 LLAMVDSSIGGK
+143 LLLSMLTIS
-155 TAIDTP
+155 
-161 AGKNLIGAFW
+161 
-171 QPSKIYIDLNFLNT
+171 Q
-185 LPTREFING
+185 
-194 LAEVIKTAAISTT
+194 TAAISTT

-221 MKYKFEALEANVNV
+221 MKSKFDALEANVNA

-240 KTKPEAND
+240 KTNPEASD
-248 HRLSRVR
+248 QRLFQVR

-321 LHLGVL
+321 MHLGVL
-327 SREAVA
+327 SREDVS
-333 RLRNCLAKY
+333 RLRNCLASY
-342 ELPTSLKD
+342 GLPTSLKD
-350 AVVRE
+350 SVVRE
-355 RSGHKHCSM
+355 RSGHKHCSV

-373 DKKNQGKKKRIVLL
+373 DKKNQGNKKRIVLL
-387 RGIGF
+387 SGIGF

-402 DRDIRNVLSS
+402 DQDIRDVLSPDIR
-412 SVRILPSIPH
+412 VLPSMPKGI
-422 GVKVSCT
+422 KVSCT

-443 AALGN
+443 AALGK

-462 EVMIEALKI
+462 EVMIKALKT
-471 MKCASFSSGEDSKGK
+471 MNCASFSSGTDSKGK

-491 GNGGNLQASEK
+491 GNGGKLQASEK
-502 DLYIEN
+502 ELYIEN

-513 RFLATVALLA
+513 RFLATIAILA
-523 KPNLQSYSILT
+523 KPGSQKHSILT

-551 LRANGSSIECT
+551 LRANGCSIGCA

-569 LKIEAAEGMEGGDI
+569 LIIEAAEGMEGGDI
-583 VLDASFSSQYVSSIL
+583 ELDASFSSQYVSSIL

-631 KFGVDVTKSTIEEHA
+631 KFGVDVTKSATEEHA
-646 YHIPQATY
+646 YHIPHATY
-654 RNPPDYEVES
+654 RNPHDYEIES

-681 TCIVPNVGY
+681 TCVVPNIGY

-705 QMGCSVDQTESST
+705 QMGCTVDQTESST

-745 ASILAAVAQGSTG
+745 ASVLAAVAQDSTG

-778 EAMEKELSKFG
+778 EAMEKELAKFG

-799 EIDGIN
+799 EIDGMN
-805 HAELQEPAGGV
+805 LAELREPTGGI

-834 APNGA
+834 APHGA
-839 IINEKDCVGKTWPG
+839 VITEKECVGKTWPG
-853 WWDTMRLSFNVE
+853 WWDTLRLLFNVKL
-865 TEGVD
+865 EGVE
-870 VESES
+870 VEGDSR
-875 KGKSLNSEACRK
+875 GKSAYSETGRK
-887 SVYLIGM
+887 SIYLIGM
-894 RGAGKTTTGKWVAD
+894 RGAGKTTTGKWVAG
-908 LLDLSFVDLD
+908 LLDLSFIDLD

-931 IIEESG
+931 MIQESG
-937 WEGFRGQETAILKKT
+937 WEGFRGRELAILKKV
-952 MIETPLDNVFAC
+952 MREKPKDHIFAC
-964 GGGIVET
+964 GGGIVEI
-971 PEARKVLIDYHK
+971 PEARKALVDFCK

-989 LVQRNIADV
+989 LVQRNIEDV
-998 MAYLQLDKSRPAYVD
+998 IAYLQLDKSRPAYVD
-1013 DMKSVWERRKDWYVQ
+1013 DLRSVWERRKDWYVQ

-1034 YSQKAPTDSLVRASK
+1034 YSQKAPTDSLARASK
-1049 DLERFVSTITGKR
+1049 DLEQFIGTITGKR
-1062 RSLEK
+1062 SSLDR
-1067 IKTKN
+1067 IKTKD

-1087 LDFLPEVVVG
+1087 LEFLPEVVVG

-1104 VDLLEDPQNP
+1104 VDLLEDPRNP

-1143 TQSQGGK
+1143 TQSQGGR
-1150 FPDNAPLELVASIYQ
+1150 FPDNAPLEVVASMYN

-1172 GYLDLEIQFPD
+1172 EFLDLEIQFPES
-1183 PLLRQIS
+1183 LLRQIS
-1190 RAKGHTKIIA
+1190 GAKGHTKIIA
-1200 SHHDPKNTLSWE
+1200 SHHDPQNTLSWE

-1217 QFYNKALLYGD
+1217 RFYSKALLYGD
-1228 IVKLVGIATSQEDNL
+1228 IVKLVGVATSQEDNL
-1243 QLLQFK
+1243 QLLKFK
-1249 KSAESLNETPLIA
+1249 NSTESKHKTPMIA
-1262 INMGLDGQLSRIQNG
+1262 INMGVDGQLSRIQNS

-1293 GQLSAAEIRSALVL
+1293 GQLSAAEIRSALAL
-1307 HGVIKPMQYYLFGSP
+1307 HGAIKPLQYYLFGLP

-1350 SEAADLE
+1350 SEAANLE
-1357 KILKSDSF
+1357 VILRSESF
-1365 GGASVTIPLKLDIVP
+1365 GGASVTIPLKLDIIP
-1380 YLDSVSDDAK
+1380 YLDSISDDAK

-1399 ADPSIP
+1399 ADPAII
-1405 STKNQGGYHLTGRNT
+1405 STQNQGGHHLTGRNT
-1420 DWQGMTRVLLAAG
+1420 DWQGMTRVLLNAG
-1433 AQPSGEQ
+1433 AQPSTQQ

-1462 YTPVYVLGRSESKIR
+1462 YTPIYVLGRSKSKIQ
-1477 ELVSSFPQDYNL
+1477 ELVSSFPEDYNL
-1489 EILHPSEQP
+1489 EILDPAEQP
-1498 LKMTS
+1498 LKMTT

-1509 STIPADTPLDPD
+1509 STIPADKPIDFN
-1521 IRRFLGHW
+1521 IKKFLGHW
-1529 ILGVNDGE
+1529 VFGVNNGE
-1537 LRVKSDAS
+1537 LKVEGGAS
-1545 QGGRVTVKQVLLEMA
+1545 QDGKVTVKQILLEMA

-1567 MMRMA
+1567 VMEMA
-1572 GGGGWTTVPGL
+1572 KGGGWTTIPGL

-1612 LEKLA
+1612 MEKST

>member
-1 MEPTIVPILSN
+1 M
-12 EKAITIDYNLWG
+12 
-24 SYIAQDLLK
+24 
-33 NLPSSTYVLITDTN
+33 
-47 LYDLYVPSFEKAF
+47 
-60 NDVASSIKAESRL
+60 
-73 LTYTIPPGETSKSR
+73 LTTS
-87 TTKAEVEDWMLSEER
+87 
-102 DPPLDT
+102 
-108 KSVLLALGGGVI
+108 
-120 GDMIGFVAATFK
+120 
-132 RGIRFVQIPTS
+132 Q
-143 LLAMVDSSIGGK
+143 
-155 TAIDTP
+155 
-161 AGKNLIGAFW
+161 
-171 QPSKIYIDLNFLNT
+171 
-185 LPTREFING
+185 
-194 LAEVIKTAAISTT
+194 TAAISTT
-207 AMSKTNE
+207 AMSETNE

-221 MKYKFEALEANVNV
+221 MKYKFEALEANVDV

-240 KTKPEAND
+240 TTNPEAND
-248 HRLSRVR
+248 HRLSKVRV
-255 EKLKDIVLGSVQV
+255 KLKDIVFGSVQV

-300 TPDILHGEC
+300 TPDVLHGEC
-309 VAIGMV
+309 IAIGMV

-327 SREAVA
+327 NREAVA
-333 RLRNCLAKY
+333 RLSNCLTKY
-342 ELPTSLKD
+342 GLPTSLKD

-355 RSGHKHCSM
+355 RCGHKYCSV

-373 DKKNQGKKKRIVLL
+373 DKKNQGGKKRIVLL

-402 DRDIRNVLSS
+402 DRDIRVVLSPN
-412 SVRILPSIPH
+412 VRILPSIPK
-422 GVKVSCT
+422 GLEVSCT

-443 AALGN
+443 AALGK

-462 EVMIEALKI
+462 EVMIEALKT
-471 MKCASFSSGEDSKGK
+471 MKCASFSLGHDSKGE

-502 DLYIEN
+502 ALYIEN

-513 RFLATVALLA
+513 RFLATVAILA
-523 KPNLQSYSILT
+523 KPNLQTYSVLT

-551 LRANGSSIECT
+551 LRANGSSIEYR

-569 LKIEAAEGMEGGDI
+569 LRIEAAEGMEGGEI
-583 VLDASFSSQYVSSIL
+583 ELDASFSSQYVSSIL
-598 MAAPYAKKPV
+598 MAAPHAKKPV

-618 SQLYIDMTTAMMR
+618 SQLYIDLTTAMMR
-631 KFGVDVTKSTIEEHA
+631 KFGVNVTKSTTEEHA
-646 YHIPQATY
+646 YRIAQATY
-654 RNPPDYEVES
+654 QNPPDYEVES

-681 TCIVPNVGY
+681 TCIVPNIGY
-690 GSLQGDAQFAVKVLK
+690 GSLQGDARFAVKVLK
-705 QMGCSVDQTESST
+705 RMGCSVDQTEFST

-732 SIDMET
+732 CIDMET

-745 ASILAAVAQGSTG
+745 ASVLAAVAQDSTG
-758 KSTTKITGIKN
+758 NSTTKITGIKN
-769 QHKKECDRI
+769 QHQKECDRI
-778 EAMEKELSKFG
+778 EAMEKELAKFG
-789 VTCRGFEDGI
+789 VTCRGFEDSI

-805 HAELQEPAGGV
+805 HARLQEPAGGI

-834 APNGA
+834 APYGA
-839 IINEKDCVGKTWPG
+839 VITEKECVGKTWPG
-853 WWDTMRLSFNVE
+853 WWDTLRLSFNVGI
-865 TEGVD
+865 EGVD
-870 VESES
+870 VENHSS
-875 KGKSLNSEACRK
+875 GKSPYSEIGRK
-887 SVYLIGM
+887 SIYLIGM
-894 RGAGKTTTGKWVAD
+894 RGAGKTTTGKWIAD
-908 LLDLSFVDLD
+908 LLDLSFIDLD
-918 SQLELEAKQTIPE
+918 YQLELEAKQKIPE
-931 IIEESG
+931 MIKESG
-937 WEGFRGQETAILKKT
+937 WDGFRGQEIALLKRT
-952 MIETPLDNVFAC
+952 MREKPIGHVFAC

-971 PEARKVLIDYHK
+971 PEARKILMSYYK

-989 LVQRNIADV
+989 LVQRNIEDV
-998 MAYLQLDKSRPAYVD
+998 IAYLQLDKSRPAYVD
-1013 DMKSVWERRKDWYVQ
+1013 DIRSVWERRKDWYVQ

-1034 YSQKAPTDSLVRASK
+1034 YSQKAPTDSLARASK
-1049 DLERFVSTITGKR
+1049 DLERFIGSVTGKR

-1067 IKTKN
+1067 IKAKD

-1087 LDFLPEVVVG
+1087 LDFLPKVVVG

-1104 VDLLEDPQNP
+1104 VDLLEDPNNP
-1114 NAPPSVEYV
+1114 NAPPSFDYV

-1128 ILHGSTSLPVIFTIR
+1128 TLHGSTSLPVIFTIR
-1143 TQSQGGK
+1143 TQGQGGK
-1150 FPDNAPLELVASIYQ
+1150 FPDNAPLEVVASIYH

-1172 GYLDLEIQFPD
+1172 EYLDLEIQFPD

-1190 RAKGHTKIIA
+1190 GAKGHTKIIA

-1212 KGSWM
+1212 NGSWT
-1217 QFYNKALLYGD
+1217 QYYNKALVYGD
-1228 IVKLVGIATSQEDNL
+1228 IIKLVGVATSQEDNL
-1243 QLLQFK
+1243 RILPFK
-1249 KSAESLNETPLIA
+1249 KSTESGHETPLIA
-1262 INMGLDGQLSRIQNG
+1262 INMGLDGQLSRIQNV

-1307 HGVIKPMQYYLFGSP
+1307 HGAIKPMHYYLFGSP

-1350 SEAADLE
+1350 SRAADLE
-1357 KILKSDSF
+1357 RILQSNSF
-1365 GGASVTIPLKLDIVP
+1365 GGASVTIPLKLDIAP
-1380 YLDSVSDDAK
+1380 YLDSLSDDAK

-1399 ADPSIP
+1399 ADPSIS
-1405 STKNQGGYHLTGRNT
+1405 STKNQGGHHLTGRNT
-1420 DWQGMTRVLLAAG
+1420 DWQGMTRVLLNAG
-1433 AQPSGEQ
+1433 AQPSDQQ

-1462 YTPVYVLGRSESKIR
+1462 YTPIYVLGRSKSKIQ
-1477 ELVSSFPQDYNL
+1477 ELISSFPEDYNL

-1498 LKMTS
+1498 LKMTTIPS
-1503 VPTTAI
+1503 TAI
-1509 STIPADTPLDPD
+1509 STIPADKPIDLELEK
-1521 IRRFLGHW
+1521 FLGHW
-1529 ILGVNDGE
+1529 LFGVNIGE
-1537 LRVKSDAS
+1537 LKVKSDRS
-1545 QGGRVTVKQVLLEMA
+1545 QGGEMTVKQILLEMA
-1560 YKPAVTD
+1560 YKPAATD
-1567 MMRMA
+1567 MMEMA
-1572 GGGGWTTVPGL
+1572 REGGWMTIAGL

-1612 LEKLA
+1612 LEKLT

>member
-1 MEPTIVPILSN
+1 M
-12 EKAITIDYNLWG
+12 
-24 SYIAQDLLK
+24 
-33 NLPSSTYVLITDTN
+33 
-47 LYDLYVPSFEKAF
+47 
-60 NDVASSIKAESRL
+60 
-73 LTYTIPPGETSKSR
+73 
-87 TTKAEVEDWMLSEER
+87 SE
-102 DPPLDT
+102 
-108 KSVLLALGGGVI
+108 
-120 GDMIGFVAATFK
+120 
-132 RGIRFVQIPTS
+132 
-143 LLAMVDSSIGGK
+143 
-155 TAIDTP
+155 
-161 AGKNLIGAFW
+161 
-171 QPSKIYIDLNFLNT
+171 
-185 LPTREFING
+185 
-194 LAEVIKTAAISTT
+194 
-207 AMSKTNE
+207 TNE
-214 SKGEYET
+214 SKGEHET
-221 MKYKFEALEANVNV
+221 MKNKFEALEANVNA

-240 KTKPEAND
+240 KTSPEAND
-248 HRLSRVR
+248 QRLSKVKRI
-255 EKLKDIVLGSVQV
+255 LKDIVLGSVQV

-300 TPDILHGEC
+300 TPEILHGEC

-321 LHLGVL
+321 MHLGVL

-333 RLRNCLAKY
+333 RLKSCLANY
-342 ELPTSLKD
+342 GLPTSVKD
-350 AVVRE
+350 SIVRE
-355 RSGHKHCSM
+355 RSGHKHCSV

-387 RGIGF
+387 SGIGF

-402 DRDIRNVLSS
+402 DRDVRAVLSPD
-412 SVRILPSIPH
+412 VRVLPSMPKGI
-422 GVKVSCT
+422 KVSCT

-443 AALGN
+443 AALGK
-448 GECRI
+448 GECRL

-462 EVMIEALKI
+462 EVMIKALKTLD
-471 MKCASFSSGEDSKGK
+471 CASFSSGTDSKGN
-486 YLLVT
+486 YLQVI
-491 GNGGNLQASEK
+491 GNGGNFQASEK
-502 DLYIEN
+502 DLYVEN

-513 RFLATVALLA
+513 RFLATIAILA
-523 KPNLQSYSILT
+523 RPGSQDYSILT

-562 GKDGHLP
+562 AKDGHLP
-569 LKIEAAEGMEGGDI
+569 LKIKAAAGMGGGDI
-583 VLDASFSSQYVSSIL
+583 ELDASFSSQYVSSIL
-598 MAAPYAKKPV
+598 MAAPFAKKPV

-631 KFGVDVTKSTIEEHA
+631 QFGVDVTKSTTEEHT
-646 YHIPQATY
+646 YHIPHAVYQ
-654 RNPPDYEVES
+654 NPHDYEVES

-681 TCIVPNVGY
+681 TCVVPNIGH

-705 QMGCSVDQTESST
+705 EMGCTVAQTESST
-718 TVTGPPKGTLKPIP
+718 TVAGPPKGNLKPIP

-745 ASILAAVAQGSTG
+745 ASVLAAVAQDSTG

-778 EAMEKELSKFG
+778 EAMEKELAKFG

-805 HAELQEPAGGV
+805 FAELREPAGGV

-834 APNGA
+834 APHGA
-839 IINEKDCVGKTWPG
+839 VITEKECVGKTWPG
-853 WWDTMRLSFNVE
+853 WWDTLRSTFKVE
-865 TEGVD
+865 LEGAD
-870 VESES
+870 LENES
-875 KGKSLNSEACRK
+875 KGKPTYSEAERK
-887 SVYLIGM
+887 SIYLIGM

-931 IIEESG
+931 MIKDSG
-937 WEGFRGQETAILKKT
+937 WEGFREREVTLLKKT
-952 MIETPLDNVFAC
+952 MREKPVGHVFAC
-964 GGGIVET
+964 GGGIVEI
-971 PEARKVLIDYHK
+971 PEARKVLIDFHK

-989 LVQRNIADV
+989 LVQRNIEDV
-998 MAYLQLDKSRPAYVD
+998 IAYLQLDKSRPAYVD
-1013 DMKSVWERRKDWYVQ
+1013 DIRSVWERRKEWYAQ

-1034 YSQKAPTDSLVRASK
+1034 YSQKTSTDSLTRASR
-1049 DLERFVSTITGKR
+1049 DLERFIGTITGKR
-1062 RSLEK
+1062 DSLDR
-1067 IKTKN
+1067 IKTKSL
-1072 QSFFVSLTVPDIAAA
+1072 SFFVSLTVPDITAA

-1104 VDLLEDPQNP
+1104 VDLLEDPQSP

-1150 FPDNAPLELVASIYQ
+1150 FPDNAPLELVASMYH

-1172 GYLDLEIQFPD
+1172 EFLDLEIQYPD
-1183 PLLRQIS
+1183 SLLRQIS
-1190 RAKGHTKIIA
+1190 GAKGHTKIIA

-1212 KGSWM
+1212 NGSWTR
-1217 QFYNKALLYGD
+1217 FYDKALLYGD
-1228 IVKLVGIATSQEDNL
+1228 IVKLVGVAKSQEDNL

-1249 KSAESLNETPLIA
+1249 KTAALRHKTPMIA

-1293 GQLSAAEIRSALVL
+1293 GQLSAAEIRSALAL
-1307 HGVIKPMQYYLFGSP
+1307 HGAIKPMQYYLFGSP
-1322 IAQSKSPAMHNTL
+1322 IAQSKSPAMHNAL

-1350 SEAADLE
+1350 SQAADL
-1357 KILKSDSF
+1357 KDILQSDSF
-1365 GGASVTIPLKLDIVP
+1365 GGASVTIPLKLDIMP
-1380 YLDSVSDDAK
+1380 YLDSISEDAK
-1390 LIGAVNTII
+1390 LIGAINTIV
-1399 ADPSIP
+1399 ADPSVP
-1405 STKNQGGYHLTGRNT
+1405 SSKNEGGPHLTGRNT
-1420 DWQGMTRVLLAAG
+1420 DWQGMTRVLLNAG
-1433 AQPSGEQ
+1433 AQPDSQ
-1440 SGLVIGGG
+1440 LSGLVIGGG

-1462 YTPVYVLGRSESKIR
+1462 YRPVYVLGRSKTKIK
-1477 ELVSSFPQDYNL
+1477 ELVSSFPEDYDL
-1489 EILHPSEQP
+1489 AILNPSEQP
-1498 LKMTS
+1498 LNMTS
-1503 VPTTAI
+1503 VPAAAI
-1509 STIPADTPLDPD
+1509 STIPADKPIDADIKKFLD
-1521 IRRFLGHW
+1521 HW
-1529 ILGVNDGE
+1529 LFGVNDGE
-1537 LRVKSDAS
+1537 LQVKAED
-1545 QGGRVTVKQVLLEMA
+1545 GGSRGGKTTVKQILLEMA

-1567 MMRMA
+1567 MMEMA
-1572 GGGGWTTVPGL
+1572 RRAGWTTIPGL

-1606 LREACG
+1606 LRGACG
-1612 LEKLA
+1612 LEKVA

>member
-1 MEPTIVPILSN
+1 M
-12 EKAITIDYNLWG
+12 
-24 SYIAQDLLK
+24 
-33 NLPSSTYVLITDTN
+33 
-47 LYDLYVPSFEKAF
+47 
-60 NDVASSIKAESRL
+60 
-73 LTYTIPPGETSKSR
+73 LTTS
-87 TTKAEVEDWMLSEER
+87 
-102 DPPLDT
+102 
-108 KSVLLALGGGVI
+108 
-120 GDMIGFVAATFK
+120 
-132 RGIRFVQIPTS
+132 Q
-143 LLAMVDSSIGGK
+143 
-155 TAIDTP
+155 
-161 AGKNLIGAFW
+161 
-171 QPSKIYIDLNFLNT
+171 
-185 LPTREFING
+185 
-194 LAEVIKTAAISTT
+194 TAAISTT

-240 KTKPEAND
+240 KTNPEAND
-248 HRLSRVR
+248 HRLSKVR
-255 EKLKDIVLGSVQV
+255 EILKDIVLGSVQV

-300 TPDILHGEC
+300 TPDVLHGEC

-321 LHLGVL
+321 MHLGVL
-327 SREAVA
+327 SREDVA
-333 RLRNCLAKY
+333 RLRKCLANY
-342 ELPTSLKD
+342 GLPTSLKD
-350 AVVRE
+350 PIVRE
-355 RSGHKHCSM
+355 RSGHKRCSV

-387 RGIGF
+387 SGIGF

-402 DRDIRNVLSS
+402 DRDIRDVLSP
-412 SVRILPSIPH
+412 SVKILPSIPK
-422 GVKVSCT
+422 GMKVSCT

-443 AALGN
+443 AALGM

-462 EVMIEALKI
+462 EVMIEALKT
-471 MKCASFSSGEDSKGK
+471 MNCASFSSGKDSKGK

-513 RFLATVALLA
+513 RFLATVAILA
-523 KPNLQSYSILT
+523 KPDSQAYSVLI

-569 LKIEAAEGMEGGDI
+569 LKIKAAEGMEGGDI
-583 VLDASFSSQYVSSIL
+583 ELDASFSSQYVSSIL

-631 KFGVDVTKSTIEEHA
+631 KFGVDVTKSATEEHT
-646 YHIPQATY
+646 YHIPRATY
-654 RNPPDYEVES
+654 QNPPDYEIES

-676 AINGI
+676 AINGV
-681 TCIVPNVGY
+681 TCVVPNVGY

-705 QMGCSVDQTESST
+705 RMGCTVDQTESST

-745 ASILAAVAQGSTG
+745 ASVLAAVAQDSTG
-758 KSTTKITGIKN
+758 ISTTKITGIKN

-778 EAMEKELSKFG
+778 EAMEKELAKFG

-799 EIDGIN
+799 EIDGIDY
-805 HAELQEPAGGV
+805 AELQEPAGGV

-821 HRVAMSNSVLATV
+821 HRVAMSTSVLATV
-834 APNGA
+834 APHGA
-839 IINEKDCVGKTWPG
+839 IINGRECVGKTWPA
-853 WWDTMRLSFNVE
+853 WWDTLRLSFKVE
-865 TEGVD
+865 MEGVE
-870 VESES
+870 VES
-875 KGKSLNSEACRK
+875 KSRAK
-887 SVYLIGM
+887 SQYLGTSRRSIYLIGM
-894 RGAGKTTTGKWVAD
+894 RGAGKTTTGKLVAD

-918 SQLELEAKQTIPE
+918 SLLEIEAKQTIPE
-931 IIEESG
+931 IIKESG
-937 WEGFRGQETAILKKT
+937 WEEFRRRELAVLKKT
-952 MIETPLDNVFAC
+952 TKEKPINHVFAC
-964 GGGIVET
+964 GGGIVEI
-971 PEARKVLIDYHK
+971 PEARKVLIDFHK
-983 SGGLVI
+983 SGSLVL
-989 LVQRNIADV
+989 LVQRNIDDV
-998 MAYLQLDKSRPAYVD
+998 IAYLQLDKSRPAYVD
-1013 DMKSVWERRKDWYVQ
+1013 DMRSVWERRKDLYVQ

-1034 YSQKAPTDSLVRASK
+1034 YSQKAPTKSLARASK
-1049 DLERFVSTITGKR
+1049 DLERFIGTITGKR
-1062 RSLEK
+1062 GSFEK
-1067 IKTKN
+1067 IKTKD

-1114 NAPPSVEYV
+1114 NAPPSAEYV

-1150 FPDNAPLELVASIYQ
+1150 FPDNAPLELVASMYH
-1165 LALRMGV
+1165 LAFRMGV
-1172 GYLDLEIQFPD
+1172 EFLDLEIQFPE
-1183 PLLRQIS
+1183 PLLRQIVE
-1190 RAKGHTKIIA
+1190 AKGHTKIIA
-1200 SHHDPKNTLSWE
+1200 SHHDPKNTLLWGN
-1212 KGSWM
+1212 GSWM
-1217 QFYNKALLYGD
+1217 PFYNKALLYGD
-1228 IVKLVGIATSQEDNL
+1228 VVKLVGVATSQEDNL

-1249 KSAESLNETPLIA
+1249 KSVETRHKTPMIA
-1262 INMGLDGQLSRIQNG
+1262 INMGIDGQLSRIQNG

-1293 GQLSAAEIRSALVL
+1293 GQLSAVEIRTALTL
-1307 HGVIKPMQYYLFGSP
+1307 HGAIKPMQYYLFGSP
-1322 IAQSKSPAMHNTL
+1322 IAQSKSPAMHNML

-1350 SEAADLE
+1350 SRAADLE
-1357 KILKSDSF
+1357 KTLQSDSF
-1365 GGASVTIPLKLDIVP
+1365 GGASVTIPLKLDIMP
-1380 YLDSVSDDAK
+1380 YLDSISEDAK

-1399 ADPSIP
+1399 ANPSVL
-1405 STKNQGGYHLTGRNT
+1405 STKNKWGHHLTGRNT
-1420 DWQGMTRVLLAAG
+1420 DWQGMTRVLLNAG
-1433 AQPSGEQ
+1433 AQPSDQQ

-1462 YTPVYVLGRSESKIR
+1462 YTPVYVLGRSKFKIQ
-1477 ELVSSFPQDYNL
+1477 EMVSSFPNDYNL

-1498 LKMTS
+1498 LNMNT
-1503 VPTTAI
+1503 VPSAAI
-1509 STIPADTPLDPD
+1509 STIPADKPMDPD
-1521 IRRFLGHW
+1521 IKSFLHAW
-1529 ILGVNDGE
+1529 LFIVNNGVLKVRGQG
-1537 LRVKSDAS
+1537 SQ
-1545 QGGRVTVKQVLLEMA
+1545 QGGGGMMTVKQILLEMA

-1567 MMRMA
+1567 MMEIA
-1572 GGGGWTTVPGL
+1572 GEAGWTTIAGL

-1612 LEKLA
+1612 LRRSS

>member
-1 MEPTIVPILSN
+1 MEPTVVPILGN
-12 EKAITIDYNLWG
+12 EKAITIDYDLWG

-33 NLPSSTYVLITDTN
+33 NVSSSTYVLVTDTN

-60 NDVASSIKAESRL
+60 NDVASSLKAESRL

-87 TTKAEVEDWMLSEER
+87 TTKAEVEDWMLSGER

-185 LPTREFING
+185 LPTREFVNG

-221 MKYKFEALEANVNV
+221 MKYKFEALEANVKV
-235 LMAAI
+235 LTAAI
-240 KTKPEAND
+240 KTAPEAGD
-248 HRLSRVR
+248 DRLSNVKG
-255 EKLKDIVLGSVQV
+255 KLKDIVLGSVQV

-300 TPDILHGEC
+300 TPDVLHGEC

-327 SREAVA
+327 SRDAVA
-333 RLRNCLAKY
+333 RLRNCLATY
-342 ELPTSLKD
+342 GLPTSLKD

-355 RSGHKHCSM
+355 RSSHKHCSV

-387 RGIGF
+387 RGIGY

-402 DRDIRNVLSS
+402 DRDIRDVLSS
-412 SVRILPSIPH
+412 SVRVLPSIPK
-422 GVKVSCT
+422 GMKVSCT

-443 AALGN
+443 AALGK

-462 EVMIEALKI
+462 EVMVEALKT
-471 MKCASFSSGEDSKGK
+471 MNCASFSSGQDSKGK

-491 GNGGNLQASEK
+491 GNGGNLQPSEK
-502 DLYIEN
+502 VLYIEN

-513 RFLATVALLA
+513 RFLATVAILA
-523 KPNLQSYSILT
+523 KPKQQAYSILT

-551 LRANGSSIECT
+551 LRANGSNIECT

-569 LKIEAAEGMEGGDI
+569 LKIKAAEGMEGGDI
-583 VLDASFSSQYVSSIL
+583 ELDASFSSQYVSSIL

-608 TLRLTGGPPI
+608 TLRLIGGPPI

-631 KFGVDVTKSTIEEHA
+631 KFGVDVTKSTTEEHA
-646 YHIPQATY
+646 YHIPRAAYQ
-654 RNPPDYEVES
+654 NPRDYEVES
-664 DASSATYPLALA
+664 DASSATYPLAIA

-681 TCIVPNVGY
+681 TCIVPNI
-690 GSLQGDAQFAVKVLK
+690 GSQSMQGDAQFAVRVLQ
-705 QMGCSVDQTESST
+705 QMGCSVEQTESST

-745 ASILAAVAQGSTG
+745 ASVLAAVAQDSKG

-778 EAMEKELSKFG
+778 EAMEKELAKFG
-789 VTCRGFEDGI
+789 VTCRGFDDGI

-805 HAELQEPAGGV
+805 HAELQDPAGGI

-834 APNGA
+834 VPHGA
-839 IINEKDCVGKTWPG
+839 VITERECVGKTWPG
-853 WWDTMRLSFNVE
+853 WWDTLRLSFKVE
-865 TEGVD
+865 MEGVD
-870 VESES
+870 VESQS
-875 KGKSLNSEACRK
+875 RGKSPYSETGRK
-887 SVYLIGM
+887 SIYLIGM

-931 IIEESG
+931 MIKESG
-937 WEGFRGQETAILKKT
+937 WERFRGQEHAILMKMMRERPT
-952 MIETPLDNVFAC
+952 DHVFAC

-989 LVQRNIADV
+989 LVQRDIEDV
-998 MAYLQLDKSRPAYVD
+998 IAYLQLDKSRPAYVD
-1013 DMKSVWERRKDWYVQ
+1013 DMRSVWERRKDWYIQ

-1034 YSQKAPTDSLVRASK
+1034 YSQKAPTHSLARASK
-1049 DLERFVSTITGKR
+1049 DLERFIDIITDKR

-1067 IKTKN
+1067 IKTKDE
-1072 QSFFVSLTVPDIAAA
+1072 SFFVSLTVPDIVAA

-1104 VDLLEDPQNP
+1104 VDLLEDSKNP

-1150 FPDNAPLELVASIYQ
+1150 FPDNAPLELVASMYQ

-1172 GYLDLEIQFPD
+1172 EFLDLEIQFPD

-1190 RAKGHTKIIA
+1190 AAKDHTKIIA

-1212 KGSWM
+1212 NGSWM
-1217 QFYNKALLYGD
+1217 QFYKKALLYGD
-1228 IVKLVGIATSQEDNL
+1228 IVKLVGVATSQEDNL
-1243 QLLQFK
+1243 HLLEFK
-1249 KSAESLNETPLIA
+1249 KSAKSSHETPLVA

-1307 HGVIKPMQYYLFGSP
+1307 HGAIRPMQYYLFGSP
-1322 IAQSKSPAMHNTL
+1322 VAQSKSPAMHNML

-1350 SEAADLE
+1350 SKAADLE
-1357 KILKSDSF
+1357 KILQSDSF
-1365 GGASVTIPLKLDIVP
+1365 GGASVTIPLKLDIMP
-1380 YLDSVSDDAK
+1380 YLDSISDDAK

-1399 ADPSIP
+1399 AKPSMP
-1405 STKNQGGYHLTGRNT
+1405 SAKNQGGHHLTGRNT
-1420 DWQGMTRVLLAAG
+1420 DWQGMTRVLLNAG
-1433 AQPSGEQ
+1433 AQPSDQQ

-1462 YTPVYVLGRSESKIR
+1462 YVPIYVLGRSKPKIQ
-1477 ELVSSFPQDYNL
+1477 ELVSSFPEDYNL
-1489 EILHPSEQP
+1489 EILNPSEQP

-1503 VPTTAI
+1503 VPFAAI
-1509 STIPADTPLDPD
+1509 STIPADKPIDPD
-1521 IRRFLGHW
+1521 LKKFLDHW
-1529 ILGVNDGE
+1529 LFGVNNGE
-1537 LRVKSDAS
+1537 LKVTSDAS
-1545 QGGRVTVKQVLLEMA
+1545 QTGKMTVKQILLEMA

-1567 MMRMA
+1567 MMEMA
-1572 GGGGWTTVPGL
+1572 GEGGWTTIPGL

-1606 LREACG
+1606 LRKACG
-1612 LEKLA
+1612 LEKLT

>member
-1 MEPTIVPILSN
+1 
-12 EKAITIDYNLWG
+12 
-24 SYIAQDLLK
+24 
-33 NLPSSTYVLITDTN
+33 
-47 LYDLYVPSFEKAF
+47 
-60 NDVASSIKAESRL
+60 
-73 LTYTIPPGETSKSR
+73 
-87 TTKAEVEDWMLSEER
+87 
-102 DPPLDT
+102 
-108 KSVLLALGGGVI
+108 
-120 GDMIGFVAATFK
+120 
-132 RGIRFVQIPTS
+132 
-143 LLAMVDSSIGGK
+143 
-155 TAIDTP
+155 
-161 AGKNLIGAFW
+161 
-171 QPSKIYIDLNFLNT
+171 
-185 LPTREFING
+185 
-194 LAEVIKTAAISTT
+194 
-207 AMSKTNE
+207 MSKTNE

-221 MKYKFEALEANVNV
+221 MKCKFEALEANVNV

-240 KTKPEAND
+240 KTNPEKGD
-248 HRLSRVR
+248 DRLSTVR
-255 EKLKDIVLGSVQV
+255 EILKDIVLGSVQV

-321 LHLGVL
+321 LHLGFL
-327 SREAVA
+327 SRENVA
-333 RLRNCLAKY
+333 RLRNCLANY
-342 ELPTSLKD
+342 GLPTSLKD
-350 AVVRE
+350 TLIRE

-364 DQILSVMAV
+364 DRILSVMAV

-402 DRDIRNVLSS
+402 DRDIRDVLSD
-412 SVRILPSIPH
+412 SVRVLPSIPR
-422 GVKVSCT
+422 GLKVSCT

-443 AALGN
+443 AALGK

-462 EVMIEALKI
+462 EVMIGALKT
-471 MKCASFSSGEDSKGK
+471 MKCASFSSGKDSKGE
-486 YLLVT
+486 YLLVI
-491 GNGGNLQASEK
+491 GNGGNLRASEK
-502 DLYIEN
+502 ELYIEN

-513 RFLATVALLA
+513 RFLATVAILA
-523 KPNLQSYSILT
+523 KPDTQAYSILT

-546 DLVDA
+546 DLVNA

-562 GKDGHLP
+562 AKDGHLP

-583 VLDASFSSQYVSSIL
+583 ELDASFSSQYVSSIL
-598 MAAPYAKKPV
+598 MAAPYAKKSV

-631 KFGVDVTKSTIEEHA
+631 KFGVDVNTSTTEEHT
-646 YHIPQATY
+646 YHIPQASY
-654 RNPPDYEVES
+654 RNPPEYEVES

-705 QMGCSVDQTESST
+705 QMGCTVNQTESST

-745 ASILAAVAQGSTG
+745 ASVLAAVAQDGSG

-778 EAMEKELSKFG
+778 EAMEKELAKFG
-789 VTCRGFEDGI
+789 VSCRGFEDGI

-805 HAELQEPAGGV
+805 HAKLQEPAGGV

-821 HRVAMSNSVLATV
+821 HRVAMSNSVLATI
-834 APNGA
+834 APHGA
-839 IINEKDCVGKTWPG
+839 VITEKECVGKTWPG
-853 WWDTMRLSFNVE
+853 WWDTLRLSFHVE
-865 TEGVD
+865 MEGVD
-870 VESES
+870 MESQAR
-875 KGKSLNSEACRK
+875 GISLDTEAGRK
-887 SVYLIGM
+887 SIYLIGM

-918 SQLELEAKQTIPE
+918 SQLEVEAKQTIPE
-931 IIEESG
+931 VIKESG
-937 WEGFRGQETAILKKT
+937 WEGFRKQEMAILQKT
-952 MIETPLDNVFAC
+952 MKEKPMDYVFAC

-971 PEARKVLIDYHK
+971 PEARKLLIDFHK
-983 SGGLVI
+983 SGRLII
-989 LVQRNIADV
+989 LVERNIEDV
-998 MAYLQLDKSRPAYVD
+998 IAYLQLDKSRPAYVD
-1013 DMKSVWERRKDWYVQ
+1013 DMRSVWERRKDWYVQ

-1034 YSQKAPTDSLVRASK
+1034 YSQKAPTDSLARSSR
-1049 DLERFVSTITGKR
+1049 DLERFIGTIIGKR
-1062 RSLEK
+1062 RSLKK
-1067 IKTKN
+1067 IGTKD

-1087 LDFLPEVVVG
+1087 LDFLPAVVVG

-1123 ANQLA
+1123 TNQLA

-1150 FPDNAPLELVASIYQ
+1150 FPDNAPLELVASIYH

-1172 GYLDLEIQFPD
+1172 EFLDLEIQFAE
-1183 PLLRQIS
+1183 PLLREVS
-1190 RAKGHTKIIA
+1190 GSKGHTKIIA
-1200 SHHDPKNTLSWE
+1200 SHHDPKNALSWE
-1212 KGSWM
+1212 NGSWM
-1217 QFYNKALLYGD
+1217 PFYNKALLYGD
-1228 IVKLVGIATSQEDNL
+1228 IVKLVGVAASQEDNL
-1243 QLLQFK
+1243 KLLQFK
-1249 KSAESLNETPLIA
+1249 KLVATRHETPLIA
-1262 INMGLDGQLSRIQNG
+1262 INMGVDGQLSRIQND

-1293 GQLSAAEIRSALVL
+1293 GQLSAAEIRSALAM
-1307 HGVIKPMQYYLFGSP
+1307 HGSIKPIQYYLFGSP
-1322 IAQSKSPAMHNTL
+1322 ITQSKSPAMHNAL
-1335 FKATGLPHTYSLFET
+1335 FKATGLPHTYSLFQT
-1350 SEAADLE
+1350 SKATDL
-1357 KILKSDSF
+1357 KKTLHSNSF
-1365 GGASVTIPLKLDIVP
+1365 GGASVTIPLKLEIMSH
-1380 YLDSVSDDAK
+1380 LDSISHDAK
-1390 LIGAVNTII
+1390 LIGAVNTIV

-1405 STKNQGGYHLTGRNT
+1405 STKNKGGHHLTGRNT
-1420 DWQGMTRVLLAAG
+1420 DWQGMTRVLSNAG
-1433 AQPSGEQ
+1433 AQPGDRQ

-1462 YTPVYVLGRSESKIR
+1462 YTPIYVLGRSESRIR
-1477 ELVSSFPQDYNL
+1477 ELVSSFPEDYQL
-1489 EILHPSEQP
+1489 EMLHSSEQP
-1498 LKMTS
+1498 QNMTS
-1503 VPTTAI
+1503 VPSAAI
-1509 STIPADTPLDPD
+1509 STIPADKPIDPD
-1521 IRRFLGHW
+1521 VKKFLDRWLFGAK
-1529 ILGVNDGE
+1529 NNGE
-1537 LRVKSDAS
+1537 LKVGSEGS
-1545 QGGRVTVKQVLLEMA
+1545 QGGKMMVKRVLLEMA
-1560 YKPAVTD
+1560 YKPAVTE
-1567 MMRMA
+1567 MMEMA
-1572 GGGGWTTVPGL
+1572 RGGGWVTISGL

-1612 LEKLA
+1612 LEKLI

>member
-1 MEPTIVPILSN
+1 
-12 EKAITIDYNLWG
+12 
-24 SYIAQDLLK
+24 
-33 NLPSSTYVLITDTN
+33 
-47 LYDLYVPSFEKAF
+47 
-60 NDVASSIKAESRL
+60 
-73 LTYTIPPGETSKSR
+73 
-87 TTKAEVEDWMLSEER
+87 
-102 DPPLDT
+102 
-108 KSVLLALGGGVI
+108 
-120 GDMIGFVAATFK
+120 
-132 RGIRFVQIPTS
+132 
-143 LLAMVDSSIGGK
+143 
-155 TAIDTP
+155 
-161 AGKNLIGAFW
+161 
-171 QPSKIYIDLNFLNT
+171 
-185 LPTREFING
+185 
-194 LAEVIKTAAISTT
+194 
-207 AMSKTNE
+207 MSKTNE

-221 MKYKFEALEANVNV
+221 MKCKFEALETNVNV

-240 KTKPEAND
+240 KSTPEAGD
-248 HRLSRVR
+248 DRLSNVR
-255 EKLKDIVLGSVQV
+255 EILKDIVLGSVQV

-327 SREAVA
+327 SRENVA
-333 RLRNCLAKY
+333 RLRNCLANY
-342 ELPTSLKD
+342 GLPTSLKD
-350 AVVRE
+350 SLVRE
-355 RSGHKHCSM
+355 RSGHKHCSV
-364 DQILSVMAV
+364 DRILSVIAV

-402 DRDIRNVLSS
+402 DRDIRDVLSA
-412 SVRILPSIPH
+412 SVRILPSIPK
-422 GVKVSCT
+422 GLKVSCT

-443 AALGN
+443 AALGK

-462 EVMIEALKI
+462 EVMIGALKT
-471 MKCASFSSGEDSKGK
+471 MKCASFSSGKDSKGE
-486 YLLVT
+486 YLLVI
-491 GNGGNLQASEK
+491 GNGGHLRASEK
-502 DLYIEN
+502 ELYIEN

-513 RFLATVALLA
+513 RFLATVAILA
-523 KPNLQSYSILT
+523 KPDTQAYSVLT

-546 DLVDA
+546 DLVEA

-562 GKDGHLP
+562 AKDGHLP

-583 VLDASFSSQYVSSIL
+583 ELDASFSSQYVSSIL
-598 MAAPYAKKPV
+598 MAAPYAKKSV

-631 KFGVDVTKSTIEEHA
+631 KFGVDVTKSTTEEHT
-646 YHIPQATY
+646 YHIPQASY

-681 TCIVPNVGY
+681 TCVVPNVGY

-705 QMGCSVDQTESST
+705 QMGCTVNQTESST

-745 ASILAAVAQGSTG
+745 ASVLAAVAQDGTG

-778 EAMEKELSKFG
+778 EAMEKELAKFG

-805 HAELQEPAGGV
+805 HAKLQEPAGGV

-834 APNGA
+834 APHGA
-839 IINEKDCVGKTWPG
+839 VITEKECVGKTWPG
-853 WWDTMRLSFNVE
+853 WWDTLRLSFHVE
-865 TEGVD
+865 MGGVD
-870 VESES
+870 IESHS
-875 KGKSLNSEACRK
+875 RGKSLDTEAGRR
-887 SVYLIGM
+887 SIYLIGM

-918 SQLELEAKQTIPE
+918 SQLEVEAKQTIPE
-931 IIEESG
+931 VIKESG
-937 WEGFRGQETAILKKT
+937 WEGFREQEIAILKKT
-952 MIETPLDNVFAC
+952 MKEKPMDHVFAC

-971 PEARKVLIDYHK
+971 PEARKLLIDFHK

-989 LVQRNIADV
+989 LVERNIEDV
-998 MAYLQLDKSRPAYVD
+998 IAYLQLDKSRPAYVD
-1013 DMKSVWERRKDWYVQ
+1013 DMRSVWKRRKDWYVQ

-1034 YSQKAPTDSLVRASK
+1034 YSQKAPTDSLARSSK
-1049 DLERFVSTITGKR
+1049 DLERFIGTIIGKR
-1062 RSLEK
+1062 RSSEK
-1067 IKTKN
+1067 IRTKD

-1150 FPDNAPLELVASIYQ
+1150 FPDNAPLELVASIYH

-1172 GYLDLEIQFPD
+1172 EFLDLEIQFAE
-1183 PLLRQIS
+1183 PLLRQVS
-1190 RAKGHTKIIA
+1190 GSKGHTKIIA
-1200 SHHDPKNTLSWE
+1200 SHHDPKNVLSWE
-1212 KGSWM
+1212 NGSWM

-1228 IVKLVGIATSQEDNL
+1228 IVKLVGVATSQEDNL
-1243 QLLQFK
+1243 QLLQSK
-1249 KSAESLNETPLIA
+1249 KSVESKHETPLIA
-1262 INMGLDGQLSRIQNG
+1262 INMGVDGQLSRIQND

-1293 GQLSAAEIRSALVL
+1293 GQLSAAEIRSALAL
-1307 HGVIKPMQYYLFGSP
+1307 HGAIKPMQYYLFGSP
-1322 IAQSKSPAMHNTL
+1322 ITQSKSPAMHNAL
-1335 FKATGLPHTYSLFET
+1335 FRATGLPHNYSLFET
-1350 SEAADLE
+1350 SKATDLE
-1357 KILKSDSF
+1357 RILHSNSF
-1365 GGASVTIPLKLDIVP
+1365 GGASVTIPLKLEIMSH
-1380 YLDSVSDDAK
+1380 LDSISDDAK
-1390 LIGAVNTII
+1390 LIGAVNTIV

-1405 STKNQGGYHLTGRNT
+1405 STKNKGGHHLTGRNT
-1420 DWQGMTRVLLAAG
+1420 DWQGMTRVLSNAG
-1433 AQPSGEQ
+1433 AQPGDQQ

-1462 YTPVYVLGRSESKIR
+1462 YAPIYVLGRSESKIR
-1477 ELVSSFPQDYNL
+1477 ELVSSFPEDYEL
-1489 EILHPSEQP
+1489 EMLHPSEQP
-1498 LKMTS
+1498 LNMAS
-1503 VPTTAI
+1503 VPSAAI
-1509 STIPADTPLDPD
+1509 STIPADKPLDPD
-1521 IRRFLGHW
+1521 VKKFLDHW
-1529 ILGVNDGE
+1529 LFGVKNDGKLKME
-1537 LRVKSDAS
+1537 SEERS
-1545 QGGRVTVKQVLLEMA
+1545 QGGTTTVKRILLEMA
-1560 YKPAVTD
+1560 YKPAVTE
-1567 MMRMA
+1567 MMEMA
-1572 GGGGWTTVPGL
+1572 RGGGWMTISGL

-1612 LEKLA
+1612 LEKLT

>member
-1 MEPTIVPILSN
+1 
-12 EKAITIDYNLWG
+12 
-24 SYIAQDLLK
+24 
-33 NLPSSTYVLITDTN
+33 
-47 LYDLYVPSFEKAF
+47 
-60 NDVASSIKAESRL
+60 
-73 LTYTIPPGETSKSR
+73 
-87 TTKAEVEDWMLSEER
+87 
-102 DPPLDT
+102 
-108 KSVLLALGGGVI
+108 
-120 GDMIGFVAATFK
+120 
-132 RGIRFVQIPTS
+132 
-143 LLAMVDSSIGGK
+143 
-155 TAIDTP
+155 
-161 AGKNLIGAFW
+161 
-171 QPSKIYIDLNFLNT
+171 
-185 LPTREFING
+185 
-194 LAEVIKTAAISTT
+194 
-207 AMSKTNE
+207 MSKTNE
-214 SKGEYET
+214 SKGDYET

-240 KTKPEAND
+240 KTTPEAGD
-248 HRLSRVR
+248 GRLLKVR
-255 EKLKDIVLGSVQV
+255 EHLKDIVLGSVQV

-300 TPDILHGEC
+300 TPEILHGEC

-333 RLRNCLAKY
+333 RLRNCLSNY
-342 ELPTSLKD
+342 GLPTSLND

-355 RSGHKHCSM
+355 RSGHKHCSV

-402 DRDIRNVLSS
+402 DQDIRDVLST
-412 SVRILPSIPH
+412 SVRVMSSIPK
-422 GVKVSCT
+422 GIKVSCT

-443 AALGN
+443 AALGK

-462 EVMIEALKI
+462 DVMIKALKT
-471 MKCASFSSGEDSKGK
+471 MECASFSSGKDNQGQ

-491 GNGGNLQASEK
+491 GNGGNLQASQEN
-502 DLYIEN
+502 LYIEN

-513 RFLATVALLA
+513 RFLATVAILA
-523 KPNLQSYSILT
+523 KPTRQAYSVLT

-583 VLDASFSSQYVSSIL
+583 ELDASFSSQYVSSIL
-598 MAAPYAKKPV
+598 MAAPYAKKPI

-631 KFGVDVTKSTIEEHA
+631 KFGVDVTKSTTQEHT

-654 RNPPDYEVES
+654 QNPPDYEVES

-681 TCIVPNVGY
+681 TCVVPNVGY

-705 QMGCSVDQTESST
+705 PMGCTVDQTESST
-718 TVTGPPKGTLKPIP
+718 TVTGPPKGTLKPIQ

-745 ASILAAVAQGSTG
+745 ASVLAAVAQNSTG
-758 KSTTKITGIKN
+758 KSTTRITGIKN

-778 EAMEKELSKFG
+778 EAMEKELAKFG
-789 VTCRGFEDGI
+789 VDCRGFEDGI
-799 EIDGIN
+799 EIDGTN
-805 HAELQEPAGGV
+805 YAELQEPAGGV

-821 HRVAMSNSVLATV
+821 HRVAMSNSVLATI
-834 APNGA
+834 APHGA
-839 IINEKDCVGKTWPG
+839 VITEKDCVGKTWPG
-853 WWDTMRLSFNVE
+853 WWDTLRLSFKVE
-865 TEGVD
+865 MQGVD
-870 VESES
+870 VESHSGS
-875 KGKSLNSEACRK
+875 KQLYPGNDRRSI
-887 SVYLIGM
+887 YLIGM
-894 RGAGKTTTGKWVAD
+894 RGAGKTTTGKWIGD
-908 LLDLSFVDLD
+908 LLDMSFIDLD
-918 SQLELEAKQTIPE
+918 TQLELEAKQTIPE
-931 IIEESG
+931 IIKESG
-937 WEGFRGQETAILKKT
+937 WDGFRGQELTLLKRT
-952 MIETPLDNVFAC
+952 MKEKPIGHVFAC

-971 PEARKVLIDYHK
+971 PEARKVLIDFHK
-983 SGGLVI
+983 SGVLVI
-989 LVQRNIADV
+989 LVQRNIEDV
-998 MAYLQLDKSRPAYVD
+998 IAYLQLDKSRPAYVD
-1013 DMKSVWERRKDWYVQ
+1013 DIGSVWERRKDWYVQ

-1034 YSQKAPTDSLVRASK
+1034 YSQKAPTDSLARASK
-1049 DLERFVSTITGKR
+1049 DLERFIDTITGKR

-1067 IKTKN
+1067 VKAKD
-1072 QSFFVSLTVPDIAAA
+1072 QSFFVSLTVSDIAAA
-1087 LDFLPEVVVG
+1087 LNSLPEVVVG

-1128 ILHGSTSLPVIFTIR
+1128 ILHSSTSLPVIFTIR

-1150 FPDNAPLELVASIYQ
+1150 FPDNAPLEVVASMYH

-1172 GYLDLEIQFPD
+1172 EFLDLEIQFPD
-1183 PLLRQIS
+1183 RLLRQIS
-1190 RAKGHTKIIA
+1190 EAKGHTKIVA
-1200 SHHDPKNTLSWE
+1200 SHHDPGNTLSWE
-1212 KGSWM
+1212 NGSWT
-1217 QFYNKALLYGD
+1217 QFFHKALLYGD
-1228 IVKLVGIATSQEDNL
+1228 IVKLVGVATSQECNL
-1243 QLLQFK
+1243 QLAQFK
-1249 KSAESLNETPLIA
+1249 RSAESTRHETPLIA

-1293 GQLSAAEIRSALVL
+1293 GQLSAAEIRSALAL
-1307 HGVIKPMQYYLFGSP
+1307 HGVIKPKQYYLFGSP

-1335 FKATGLPHTYSLFET
+1335 FKAIGLPHTYSPFET
-1350 SEAADLE
+1350 SKAADLE
-1357 KILKSDSF
+1357 RILRSDTF

-1380 YLDSVSDDAK
+1380 YLDSISDDAK
-1390 LIGAVNTII
+1390 LIGAVNTIV
-1399 ADPSIP
+1399 AGP
-1405 STKNQGGYHLTGRNT
+1405 STPSAKNEGGRHLAGRNT
-1420 DWQGMTRVLLAAG
+1420 DWQGMTRVLLEAG
-1433 AQPSGEQ
+1433 AQPSHQQ

-1462 YTPVYVLGRSESKIR
+1462 YAPIYVLGRSKTKIQ
-1477 ELVSSFPQDYNL
+1477 ELVSSFPADYNL

-1498 LKMTS
+1498 LKMTTL
-1503 VPTTAI
+1503 PCTAI
-1509 STIPADTPLDPD
+1509 STIPADRPVDPD
-1521 IRRFLGHW
+1521 IKRFLGHW
-1529 ILGVNDGE
+1529 LFGVDDGALTVE
-1537 LRVKSDAS
+1537 DDGAR
-1545 QGGRVTVKQVLLEMA
+1545 GGTMTVRRILLEMA

-1567 MMRMA
+1567 VMEMA
-1572 GGGGWTTVPGL
+1572 GGGGWTTIPGL
-1583 EVLAGQGWYQFEA
+1583 EVLSGQGWYQFEA

>member
-1 MEPTIVPILSN
+1 MLTIS
-12 EKAITIDYNLWG
+12 
-24 SYIAQDLLK
+24 Q
-33 NLPSSTYVLITDTN
+33 
-47 LYDLYVPSFEKAF
+47 
-60 NDVASSIKAESRL
+60 
-73 LTYTIPPGETSKSR
+73 
-87 TTKAEVEDWMLSEER
+87 
-102 DPPLDT
+102 
-108 KSVLLALGGGVI
+108 
-120 GDMIGFVAATFK
+120 
-132 RGIRFVQIPTS
+132 
-143 LLAMVDSSIGGK
+143 
-155 TAIDTP
+155 
-161 AGKNLIGAFW
+161 
-171 QPSKIYIDLNFLNT
+171 
-185 LPTREFING
+185 
-194 LAEVIKTAAISTT
+194 TAAISTT

-214 SKGEYET
+214 SKGEFET

-235 LMAAI
+235 LMSAI
-240 KTKPEAND
+240 KTTPEAGD
-248 HRLSRVR
+248 DRLSSVR
-255 EKLKDIVLGSVQV
+255 DKLKDIVLGSVQV

-300 TPDILHGEC
+300 TPDVLHGEC

-333 RLRNCLAKY
+333 RLRNCLANY
-342 ELPTSLKD
+342 GLPTSLND
-350 AVVRE
+350 DIVRE
-355 RSGHKHCSM
+355 HSGHKHCSV

-402 DRDIRNVLSS
+402 DRDIRDVLSP
-412 SVRILPSIPH
+412 SVRILPSIPQ
-422 GVKVSCT
+422 GMKLSCT

-443 AALGN
+443 AALGK

-462 EVMIEALKI
+462 EVMIEALKT
-471 MKCASFSSGEDSKGK
+471 MKCASFSSGKDSKGE

-513 RFLATVALLA
+513 RFLATVAILA
-523 KPNLQSYSILT
+523 KPNSQVYSILI
-534 GNKRMNEGRPIK
+534 GNRRMNEGRPIK

-583 VLDASFSSQYVSSIL
+583 ELDASFSSQYVSSIL

-608 TLRLTGGPPI
+608 VLRLTGGPPI

-631 KFGVDVTKSTIEEHA
+631 KFGVDVTKSTTEEHA
-646 YHIPQATY
+646 YHIPQETY
-654 RNPPDYEVES
+654 QNPPEYEVES

-681 TCIVPNVGY
+681 TCIVPSVGY
-690 GSLQGDAQFAVKVLK
+690 GSLQGDAQFAAKVLK
-705 QMGCSVDQTESST
+705 QMGCTIDQTESST
-718 TVTGPPKGTLKPIP
+718 IVTGPPKGTLKPIP
-732 SIDMET
+732 FIDMET

-745 ASILAAVAQGSTG
+745 ASVLAAVAQDSAG

-778 EAMEKELSKFG
+778 EAMEKELAKFG

-805 HAELQEPAGGV
+805 YADLQEPAGGI

-834 APNGA
+834 APHGA
-839 IINEKDCVGKTWPG
+839 VITERECVGKTWPG
-853 WWDTMRLSFNVE
+853 WWDTLRLSFKVDM
-865 TEGVD
+865 EGVD
-870 VESES
+870 VESQSE
-875 KGKSLNSEACRK
+875 GKSPHSEAGRK
-887 SVYLIGM
+887 SIYLIGM

-918 SQLELEAKQTIPE
+918 SQLEVEAKQTIPE
-931 IIEESG
+931 MIKESG
-937 WEGFRGQETAILKKT
+937 WEGFRRQETAILKKT
-952 MIETPLDNVFAC
+952 MTENLTNHVFAC
-964 GGGIVET
+964 GGGIVES
-971 PEARKVLIDYHK
+971 PEARKLLIKFHE

-989 LVQRNIADV
+989 LVQRNIEDV
-998 MAYLQLDKSRPAYVD
+998 IAYLQLDKSRPAYVD
-1013 DMKSVWERRKDWYVQ
+1013 DMRIVWERRKDWYTR
-1028 CSNYQH
+1028 CSNYQ
-1034 YSQKAPTDSLVRASK
+1034 YFSQKAPTDSLARASK
-1049 DLERFVSTITGKR
+1049 DLERFLGTVTGKL

-1067 IKTKN
+1067 IKAKD

-1104 VDLLEDPQNP
+1104 IDLLEDPQNP
-1114 NAPPSVEYV
+1114 NAPPSLEYV

-1150 FPDNAPLELVASIYQ
+1150 FPDNAPLELVRSLYQ

-1172 GYLDLEIQFPD
+1172 EFLDLEIQFPD

-1190 RAKGHTKIIA
+1190 AAKGHTKIIA

-1217 QFYNKALLYGD
+1217 QIYSKARMYGD
-1228 IVKLVGIATSQEDNL
+1228 IVKLVGVATSQEDNL
-1243 QLLQFK
+1243 QLLHFK
-1249 KSAESLNETPLIA
+1249 KLMKSSYETLLIA

-1307 HGVIKPMQYYLFGSP
+1307 HGAIKPMQYYLFGSP

-1350 SEAADLE
+1350 SKAADLE
-1357 KILKSDSF
+1357 RILRSNSF
-1365 GGASVTIPLKLDIVP
+1365 GGASVTIPLKLDIMP
-1380 YLDSVSDDAK
+1380 YLDAVSDDAK

-1399 ADPSIP
+1399 ADLSIP
-1405 STKNQGGYHLTGRNT
+1405 STKNQGGHHLTGRNT
-1420 DWQGMTRVLLAAG
+1420 DWQGMKRVLLNAG
-1433 AQPSGEQ
+1433 AQPSEGQ

-1462 YTPVYVLGRSESKIR
+1462 YTPIYLLGRSQSKIQ
-1477 ELVSSFPQDYNL
+1477 ELVSSFPEDYNL
-1489 EILHPSEQP
+1489 DILHPSEQP
-1498 LKMTS
+1498 LKMTTVPS
-1503 VPTTAI
+1503 VVV
-1509 STIPADTPLDPD
+1509 STIPADMPVDPD
-1521 IRRFLGHW
+1521 LKSFLRHW
-1529 ILGVNDGE
+1529 LFGVNIGE
-1537 LRVKSDAS
+1537 LKVKSDAA
-1545 QGGRVTVKQVLLEMA
+1545 QGGVITVKQILLEMA
-1560 YKPAVTD
+1560 YKPAMTG
-1567 MMRMA
+1567 MMEMA
-1572 GGGGWTTVPGL
+1572 GEGGWATIPGL

-1596 WTGIEPLYEM
+1596 WTRIEPLYEM

-1612 LEKLA
+1612 LERLT

>member
-1 MEPTIVPILSN
+1 
-12 EKAITIDYNLWG
+12 
-24 SYIAQDLLK
+24 
-33 NLPSSTYVLITDTN
+33 
-47 LYDLYVPSFEKAF
+47 
-60 NDVASSIKAESRL
+60 
-73 LTYTIPPGETSKSR
+73 
-87 TTKAEVEDWMLSEER
+87 
-102 DPPLDT
+102 
-108 KSVLLALGGGVI
+108 
-120 GDMIGFVAATFK
+120 
-132 RGIRFVQIPTS
+132 
-143 LLAMVDSSIGGK
+143 
-155 TAIDTP
+155 
-161 AGKNLIGAFW
+161 
-171 QPSKIYIDLNFLNT
+171 
-185 LPTREFING
+185 
-194 LAEVIKTAAISTT
+194 
-207 AMSKTNE
+207 MSKTNE

-221 MKYKFEALEANVNV
+221 MKHKFEALEANVNV

-240 KTKPEAND
+240 KTTPEAGD
-248 HRLSRVR
+248 DRLSNVR
-255 EKLKDIVLGSVQV
+255 EILKAIVLGSVQV

-321 LHLGVL
+321 LHLGL
-327 SREAVA
+327 LGREAIS
-333 RLRNCLAKY
+333 RLRNCLANY
-342 ELPTSLKD
+342 GLPTSLRD
-350 AVVRE
+350 AIVRA
-355 RSGHKHCSM
+355 RSGHKHCSV

-402 DRDIRNVLSS
+402 DPDIRDVLSTS
-412 SVRILPSIPH
+412 IRILPSIPK
-422 GVKVSCT
+422 GIKVSCT

-443 AALGN
+443 AALGK

-462 EVMIEALKI
+462 EVMIGALKT
-471 MKCASFSSGEDSKGK
+471 MNCASFSSSKDSKGE

-491 GNGGNLQASEK
+491 GNGGNMEASEK

-513 RFLATVALLA
+513 RFLATVAILA
-523 KPNLQSYSILT
+523 KPNQQSYSILT

-583 VLDASFSSQYVSSIL
+583 ELDANFSSQYVSSIL

-631 KFGVDVTKSTIEEHA
+631 SFGVDVAKATAEEHA

-654 RNPPDYEVES
+654 QNPPDYEVES

-676 AINGI
+676 AINGM
-681 TCIVPNVGY
+681 TCIVPNIGY
-690 GSLQGDAQFAVKVLK
+690 GSLQGDAQFAIKVLK
-705 QMGCSVDQTESST
+705 PMGCTVDQTESST
-718 TVTGPPKGTLKPIP
+718 TVTGPPKGALKPIP
-732 SIDMET
+732 SIDMES

-745 ASILAAVAQGSTG
+745 ASVLAAVAQDKTG
-758 KSTTKITGIKN
+758 KSTTTITGIKN

-778 EAMEKELSKFG
+778 EAMEKELAKFG
-789 VTCRGFEDGI
+789 VSCRGHEDGI

-834 APNGA
+834 APHGA
-839 IINEKDCVGKTWPG
+839 VITEKECVGKTWPG
-853 WWDTMRLSFNVE
+853 WWDTLRLSFHVE
-865 TEGVD
+865 TEVVD
-870 VESES
+870 VESQS
-875 KGKSLNSEACRK
+875 SGKSPYSETGRK
-887 SVYLIGM
+887 SIYLIGM
-894 RGAGKTTTGKWVAD
+894 RGAGKSTTGKWVAD

-918 SQLELEAKQTIPE
+918 SQLEIKAKQTIPE
-931 IIEESG
+931 MIRESG
-937 WEGFRGQETAILKKT
+937 WEGFREQEVALLKRT
-952 MIETPLDNVFAC
+952 MREKPIDHVFAC

-971 PEARKVLIDYHK
+971 PEARKVLIDFHE

-989 LVQRNIADV
+989 LVQRNIEDV
-998 MAYLQLDKSRPAYVD
+998 IAYLQLDKSRPAYVD
-1013 DMKSVWERRKDWYVQ
+1013 DMRSVWERRKDWYVQ

-1034 YSQKAPTDSLVRASK
+1034 YSQKAPTDSLARASK
-1049 DLERFVSTITGKR
+1049 DLARFTDTITGKR
-1062 RSLEK
+1062 CSVEK
-1067 IKTKN
+1067 IKTKD
-1072 QSFFVSLTVPDIAAA
+1072 QSFFVSLTMPDIAAA
-1087 LDFLPEVVVG
+1087 LDFLPEVVFG

-1123 ANQLA
+1123 TNQLA

-1150 FPDNAPLELVASIYQ
+1150 FPDNAPLEVVASMYH

-1172 GYLDLEIQFPD
+1172 EFLDLEIQFPD
-1183 PLLRQIS
+1183 PLLRQVS
-1190 RAKGHTKIIA
+1190 AAKGHTKIIA
-1200 SHHDPKNTLSWE
+1200 SHHDPRNTLSWE
-1212 KGSWM
+1212 NGSWK

-1228 IVKLVGIATSQEDNL
+1228 IVKLVGVATSQEDNL

-1249 KSAESLNETPLIA
+1249 KLVESRHGMPLIA

-1293 GQLSAAEIRSALVL
+1293 GQLSAAEIRSALAL
-1307 HGVIKPMQYYLFGSP
+1307 HGAIKPMQYYLFGSP

-1335 FKATGLPHTYSLFET
+1335 FTATGLPHTYSFFET
-1350 SEAADLE
+1350 SKAADVKRVLQ
-1357 KILKSDSF
+1357 SDSF

-1380 YLDSVSDDAK
+1380 YLDSISNDAK

-1399 ADPSIP
+1399 ADPSSS
-1405 STKNQGGYHLTGRNT
+1405 STKHNGGHHLTGRNT
-1420 DWQGMTRVLLAAG
+1420 DWQGMTRVLLNAG
-1433 AQPSGEQ
+1433 AQPSDEQ

-1448 GTARAAIYALHAMG
+1448 GTARAAIYALHSMG
-1462 YTPVYVLGRSESKIR
+1462 YSPIYVLGRSKSKIK
-1477 ELVSSFPQDYNL
+1477 ELISSFPDDYDL

-1503 VPTTAI
+1503 IPSAAI
-1509 STIPADTPLDPD
+1509 STIPADKPIDPD
-1521 IRRFLGHW
+1521 LKRFLSHW
-1529 ILGVNDGE
+1529 LFGVNNGE
-1537 LRVKSDAS
+1537 LTVQSDGS
-1545 QGGRVTVKQVLLEMA
+1545 QGGEMKVKQILLEMA

-1567 MMRMA
+1567 MMEMA
-1572 GGGGWTTVPGL
+1572 GGGGWTTIPGL
-1583 EVLAGQGWYQFEA
+1583 EMLAGQGWYQFEA

-1612 LEKLA
+1612 LERLT

>member
-1 MEPTIVPILSN
+1 M
-12 EKAITIDYNLWG
+12 
-24 SYIAQDLLK
+24 
-33 NLPSSTYVLITDTN
+33 
-47 LYDLYVPSFEKAF
+47 
-60 NDVASSIKAESRL
+60 
-73 LTYTIPPGETSKSR
+73 SKS
-87 TTKAEVEDWMLSEER
+87 D
-102 DPPLDT
+102 
-108 KSVLLALGGGVI
+108 
-120 GDMIGFVAATFK
+120 
-132 RGIRFVQIPTS
+132 
-143 LLAMVDSSIGGK
+143 
-155 TAIDTP
+155 
-161 AGKNLIGAFW
+161 
-171 QPSKIYIDLNFLNT
+171 
-185 LPTREFING
+185 
-194 LAEVIKTAAISTT
+194 
-207 AMSKTNE
+207 E

-240 KTKPEAND
+240 KSTPEAGD
-248 HRLSRVR
+248 DRLSNVR
-255 EKLKDIVLGSVQV
+255 EILKDIVLGSVQV

-300 TPDILHGEC
+300 TPEILHGEC

-327 SREAVA
+327 SRENVG
-333 RLRNCLAKY
+333 RLRNCLANY
-342 ELPTSLKD
+342 GLPTSLKD
-350 AVVRE
+350 NFVRE
-355 RSGHKHCSM
+355 RSGHKHCSV
-364 DQILSVMAV
+364 DRILSVMAV

-402 DRDIRNVLSS
+402 DRDIRDVLST
-412 SVRILPSIPH
+412 SVRISPSIPK
-422 GVKVSCT
+422 GLTVSCT

-443 AALGN
+443 AALGK

-462 EVMIEALKI
+462 EVMIGALKI
-471 MKCASFSSGEDSKGK
+471 MNCASFSSGKDSKGE

-502 DLYIEN
+502 ELYIEN

-513 RFLATVALLA
+513 RFLATVTILA
-523 KPNLQSYSILT
+523 KPDTRAYSLLT

-562 GKDGHLP
+562 AKDGHLP

-583 VLDASFSSQYVSSIL
+583 ELDASFSSQYVSSIL
-598 MAAPYAKKPV
+598 MAAPYAKKSV

-631 KFGVDVTKSTIEEHA
+631 KFGVDVKKSTTEEHT
-646 YHIPQATY
+646 YHIPRATY
-654 RNPPDYEVES
+654 RNPSDYEVES

-705 QMGCSVDQTESST
+705 QMGCAVNQTESST

-745 ASILAAVAQGSTG
+745 ASVLAAIAQDGTG
-758 KSTTKITGIKN
+758 KSTTKITGIEN

-778 EAMEKELSKFG
+778 EAMEKELAKFG

-805 HAELQEPAGGV
+805 YAQLQEPAGGV

-821 HRVAMSNSVLATV
+821 HRVAMSHSVLATV
-834 APNGA
+834 APHGA
-839 IINEKDCVGKTWPG
+839 VITEKECVGKTWPG
-853 WWDTMRLSFNVE
+853 WWDTLRLSFHVGI
-865 TEGVD
+865 EGVD
-870 VESES
+870 VESQS
-875 KGKSLNSEACRK
+875 IGKPLSTEVGRK
-887 SVYLIGM
+887 SIYLIGM

-908 LLDLSFVDLD
+908 LLGLSFVDLD
-918 SQLELEAKQTIPE
+918 SQLEVEAKQTIPE
-931 IIEESG
+931 LINESG
-937 WEGFRGQETAILKKT
+937 WEGFREQEMAVLKRT
-952 MIETPLDNVFAC
+952 MEEKPMNHVFAC

-971 PEARKVLIDYHK
+971 PEARELLINFHK

-989 LVQRNIADV
+989 LVERNIEDV

-1013 DMKSVWERRKDWYVQ
+1013 DMRSVWKRRKDWYVQ

-1034 YSQKAPTDSLVRASK
+1034 YSQKAPTESLARSSR
-1049 DLERFVSTITGKR
+1049 DLERFIGTITGKR

-1067 IKTKN
+1067 IKTKD

-1150 FPDNAPLELVASIYQ
+1150 FPDNAPLGLVISIYQ

-1172 GYLDLEIQFPD
+1172 EFLDLEIHFAE
-1183 PLLRQIS
+1183 PLLRQVS

-1200 SHHDPKNTLSWE
+1200 SHHDPKNALSWDN
-1212 KGSWM
+1212 GSWM

-1228 IVKLVGIATSQEDNL
+1228 IVKLVGVATSQEDNL
-1243 QLLQFK
+1243 TLLQFK
-1249 KSAESLNETPLIA
+1249 KSVASRHQTPLIA
-1262 INMGLDGQLSRIQNG
+1262 INMGVDGQLSRIQNS
-1277 FLTPVSH
+1277 FLAPVSH

-1293 GQLSAAEIRSALVL
+1293 GQLSAAEIRSGLAL
-1307 HGVIKPMQYYLFGSP
+1307 HGAIKPMQYYLFGSP
-1322 IAQSKSPAMHNTL
+1322 ITQSKSPAMHNAL
-1335 FKATGLPHTYSLFET
+1335 FRATGLPHTYSLFET
-1350 SEAADLE
+1350 PKAADLE
-1357 KILKSDSF
+1357 KILHSNSF
-1365 GGASVTIPLKLDIVP
+1365 GGASVTIPLKLEIMP
-1380 YLDSVSDDAK
+1380 HLDSISDDAN

-1399 ADPSIP
+1399 ADPSVP
-1405 STKNQGGYHLTGRNT
+1405 SSKNKGGHHLTGRNT
-1420 DWQGMTRVLLAAG
+1420 DWQGMTRVLLNAG
-1433 AQPSGEQ
+1433 AHPSGRQ

-1462 YTPVYVLGRSESKIR
+1462 YTPVYVLGRSKSKIQ
-1477 ELVSSFPQDYNL
+1477 ELIESFPEDYGL

-1498 LKMTS
+1498 SNLSNVPS
-1503 VPTTAI
+1503 VAI
-1509 STIPADTPLDPD
+1509 STIPADKPMDPD
-1521 IRRFLGHW
+1521 VKRLLDHW
-1529 ILGVNDGE
+1529 LFNVDKGGSQEGE
-1537 LRVKSDAS
+1537 IAVK
-1545 QGGRVTVKQVLLEMA
+1545 RILLEMA

-1567 MMRMA
+1567 MMEMA
-1572 GGGGWTTVPGL
+1572 RGGGWTTIPGL

-1612 LEKLA
+1612 LEKLT